1 MGGDPRFL
9 SWAGWLARLAASV
22 TVLAGALVLWGWNAD
37 DEYLKSFM
45 HISWVAT
52 HPLVAMQFILAGASL
67 LLLQAEPLS
76 RWRRYAGVVL
86 GAVVVLIAV
95 LKLIGY
101 QYNWERGVDT
111 YLFYFK
117 LGVSRMS
124 PNAAFSFL
132 LIGLALVLMDVQVR
146 GRAYLSQ
153 ICVIAA
159 TVIGLLSM
167 SSYFH
172 NVLLL
177 YGVSGFVPV
186 VPDTA
191 TEFLILCSGLLCA
204 RPHRE
209 PVATIISTTEGGS
222 VARRL
227 LPAAFVIPLLL
238 DWVRIQIES
247 LYGYE
252 FGFSLF
258 TLLNILA
265 FALLI
270 WWNAASLSRVDAE
283 RRRSEEQLQEQYR
296 LTAATAQSEHEALL
310 ALEESQEALR
320 DAKEQAEAANQA
332 KSAFL
337 ANMSHEIRTPMNG
350 IIGMTELLGRTQ
362 LESQQRNYLTLVQQS
377 AESLLSLLN
386 DILDFSRVEA
396 GRLALEEIEFGL
408 RDEVGNAV
416 QTLAMHAASKNIE
429 LVCHIPADVPDRL
442 VGDPRRLRQV
452 VINLV
457 GNAVKFT
464 EEGEVEVGITVEEAL
479 PDAVGLRLW
488 VRDTGVGI
496 APEKQAGIFDSFSQ
510 VDSSTSRRFGGS
522 GLGLAISQQLV
533 ELMGGRIWVES
544 EEGKGSIFYCTVR
557 LGLGTPETKRADLVS
572 LQGLKVLVV
581 DDHATNR
588 RILEE
593 ILKSWEMEAEL
604 VESGS
609 AAIAALEAAA
619 QTSAGSAESP
629 FDLVLMDLMM
639 PEMDGLETVAIIREN
654 AAFAQVPVLLLSS
667 ADRAG
672 FSARARSLGIARS
685 LIKPIKQSDLLEAI
699 GAALE
704 AAPTVEARR
713 GDAPADESVAVESW
727 GRTARRILLAE
738 DGAINQ
744 QVAVR
749 LLEERGHSVVVVDN
763 GRAAVEQV
771 AAQASASS
779 AEPPFDVVLM
789 DVQMPEMD
797 GLEATAA
804 IRRAEAQTGGHVPII
819 AMTAHAMKGD
829 RDRFLAAGMDGYV
842 AKPVRP
848 HELYAA
854 VEGGGPNDEDGL
866 PAPVGF
872 DGELSRTDVPF
883 EWDAALENVGGDEA
897 MLRELAEMFFAECP
911 KLMQQI
917 REHIAG
923 ADGPELRRAAHT
935 LKGSA
940 HVFGAEEA
948 AEAAHRLEEIGREE
962 AFADAEEALALL
974 EDGVARLLPA
984 LRERVAAD
992 A

>member
-9 SWAGWLARLAASV
+9 RWAGWLARLAAFT
-22 TVLAGALVLWGWNAD
+22 TVLAGVLVLWGWNAD

-76 RWRRYAGVVL
+76 RWRRYVGVVL
-86 GAVVVLIAV
+86 GATVVVIAV

-191 TEFLILCSGLLCA
+191 TEFLILCFGLLCA

-222 VARRL
+222 VARHL

-238 DWVRIQIES
+238 DWVRIQVES

-283 RRRSEEQLQEQYR
+283 RRHSEEQLQEQYR

-320 DAKEQAEAANQA
+320 DAKDQAEAANHA

-350 IIGMTELLGRTQ
+350 IIGMTELLGRTR
-362 LESQQRNYLTLVQQS
+362 LEAQQRNYLTLVQQS

-386 DILDFSRVEA
+386 DILDFSKVEA
-396 GRLALEEIEFGL
+396 GRLALEEIEFDL
-408 RDEVGNAV
+408 RDEVGTAV

-464 EEGEVEVGITVEEAL
+464 EEGEVEVGIAVEEAL
-479 PDAVGLRLW
+479 PDAVCLRLW
-488 VRDTGVGI
+488 VHDTGIGI
-496 APEKQAGIFDSFSQ
+496 APEKQAQIFESFSQ
-510 VDSSTSRRFGGS
+510 VDESTSRRFGGS

-544 EEGKGSIFYCTVR
+544 EEGKGSTFYCTVR
-557 LGLGTPETKRADLVS
+557 LGLGTPKTKRTDLVS
-572 LQGLKVLVV
+572 LRGLKVLVV

-593 ILKSWEMEAEL
+593 ILKSWEMEIEL
-604 VESGS
+604 VESGT
-609 AAIAALEAAA
+609 AAIAALEAATQA
-619 QTSAGSAESP
+619 SAGSAESP

-672 FSARARSLGIARS
+672 YSAWSRSLGIAHS
-685 LIKPIKQSDLLEAI
+685 LLKPVKQSDLLEAI
-699 GAALE
+699 SEAVAAV
-704 AAPTVEARR
+704 PSKEARR
-713 GDAPADESVAVESW
+713 GEAPGDESVAVESW

-749 LLEERGHSVVVVDN
+749 LLEERGHSVVVVSN

-771 AAQASASS
+771 AAQ
-779 AEPPFDVVLM
+779 PFDVVLM

-804 IRRAEAQTGGHVPII
+804 IRLAEAQTGGHIPIV

-854 VEGGGPNDEDGL
+854 VEGGGPNAEAGL

-872 DGELSRTDVPF
+872 DGELSRTYVPF
-883 EWDAALENVGGDEA
+883 EWDSALENVGGDEA

-940 HVFGAEEA
+940 HVFGGAAA

-962 AFADAEEALALL
+962 AFADAEEALTLL
-974 EDGVARLLPA
+974 EDEVARLLPA
-984 LRERVAAD
+984 LRTVIYEIE
-992 A
+992 

>member
-9 SWAGWLARLAASV
+9 RWTCWLARLAACA
-22 TVLAGALVLWGWNAD
+22 TVLSGALVLWGWNAD

-52 HPLVAMQFILAGASL
+52 HPLVAVEFILAGTAL

-76 RWRRYAGVVL
+76 RWRRDAGMVL
-86 GAVVVLIAV
+86 GAIVVLIAV
-95 LKLIGY
+95 LKLVGY

-132 LIGLALVLMDVQVR
+132 LIGLALVLMDVRVR
-146 GRAYLSQ
+146 GHAYLPQ
-153 ICVIAA
+153 LCILAA
-159 TVIGLLSM
+159 TVVGLLSM

-177 YGVSGFVPV
+177 YGVAGFVPV

-204 RPHRE
+204 RPRRE
-209 PVATIISTTEGGS
+209 PIATIISTTEGGS

-227 LPAAFVIPLLL
+227 LPAAFAIPLVF
-238 DWVRIQIES
+238 DWIRTQGEGV
-247 LYGYE
+247 YGYE
-252 FGFSLF
+252 FGLSLF

-296 LTAATAQSEHEALL
+296 LTAATAHSEHEALL

-362 LESQQRNYLTLVQQS
+362 LESQQRSYLTLMQRS
-377 AESLLSLLN
+377 AEALLALLN

-396 GRLALEEIEFGL
+396 GRLVLERIGFGL

-416 QTLAMHAASKNIE
+416 QTLAMSAASKNIE
-429 LVCHIPADVPDRL
+429 LTCHIPAAVPDRL

-464 EEGEVEVGITVEEAL
+464 EEGEVEVGMAVEEAW
-479 PDAVGLRLW
+479 PDAVCLRLW
-488 VRDTGVGI
+488 VRDTGIGI
-496 APEKQAGIFDSFSQ
+496 APEKQARIFDSFSQ

-544 EEGKGSIFYCTVR
+544 EEGQGSTFYCTVR
-557 LGLGTPETKRADLVS
+557 LGLGTPETERADQVALE
-572 LQGLKVLVV
+572 GLRVLVA

-593 ILKSWEMEAEL
+593 ILKSWAMEVEL

-609 AAIAALEAAA
+609 VAISALE
-619 QTSAGSAESP
+619 SAERP

-639 PEMDGLETVAIIREN
+639 PGMDGLETVARIREN
-654 AAFAQVPVLLLSS
+654 PAFAQVPVLLLSS
-667 ADRAG
+667 ADRAEY
-672 FSARARSLGIARS
+672 SARASSLGIARS
-685 LIKPIKQSDLLEAI
+685 LIKPVKQSDLLEAI

-704 AAPTVEARR
+704 AAPPRAPRR
-713 GDAPADESVAVESW
+713 DEVPEDEPVAVASLH
-727 GRTARRILLAE
+727 ILLAE
-738 DGAINQ
+738 DGVINQ

-749 LLEERGHSVVVVDN
+749 LLEERGHSVEVVNN

-771 AAQASASS
+771 AA
-779 AEPPFDVVLM
+779 EPFDVVLM
-789 DVQMPEMD
+789 DVQMPDMD

-804 IRRAEAQTGGHVPII
+804 IRRAETLTGGHIPIV
-819 AMTAHAMKGD
+819 AMTAHAMQGD

-854 VEGGGPNDEDGL
+854 VEEFGPHAEAGL
-866 PAPVGF
+866 LA
-872 DGELSRTDVPF
+872 LADVPF
-883 EWDAALENVGGDEA
+883 EWDAALESVGGDEA

-917 REHIAG
+917 REHIAS

-948 AEAAHRLEEIGREE
+948 AEAAHRLEEIGRES
-962 AFADAEEALALL
+962 AFADAAEALALL
-974 EDGVARLLPA
+974 EDEVARLLPA
-984 LRERVAAD
+984 LRARIATGA
-992 A
+992 

>member
-1 MGGDPRFL
+1 
-9 SWAGWLARLAASV
+9 
-22 TVLAGALVLWGWNAD
+22 
-37 DEYLKSFM
+37 
-45 HISWVAT
+45 
-52 HPLVAMQFILAGASL
+52 
-67 LLLQAEPLS
+67 
-76 RWRRYAGVVL
+76 
-86 GAVVVLIAV
+86 
-95 LKLIGY
+95 
-101 QYNWERGVDT
+101 
-111 YLFYFK
+111 
-117 LGVSRMS
+117 MS

-132 LIGLALVLMDVQVR
+132 LIGLALVLMDVRMR

-153 ICVIAA
+153 TCVFAA

-191 TEFLILCSGLLCA
+191 TEFLILCFGLLCA
-204 RPHRE
+204 RPQRE

-227 LPAAFVIPLLL
+227 LPAAFVIPLVL
-238 DWVRIQIES
+238 DWVRMQVES

-270 WWNAASLSRVDAE
+270 WWNASSLSRVDAK

-320 DAKEQAEAANQA
+320 AAKEQAEAANHA

-386 DILDFSRVEA
+386 DILDFSKVEA

-408 RDEVGNAV
+408 RDEVGTAV

-464 EEGEVEVGITVEEAL
+464 EEGEVEVGIAVEEAL
-479 PDAVGLRLW
+479 PDAVRLRLW
-488 VRDTGVGI
+488 VRDTGIGI
-496 APEKQAGIFDSFSQ
+496 APEKQARIFDSFSQ

-533 ELMGGRIWVES
+533 ELMRGRIWVES
-544 EEGKGSIFYCTVR
+544 EEGKGSTFHCTVR
-557 LGLGTPETKRADLVS
+557 FGLGMPRTKSTDLVS
-572 LQGLKVLVV
+572 LRGLKVLVV

-593 ILKSWEMEAEL
+593 VLKSWEMEAEL

-609 AAIAALEAAA
+609 AAIAALEAST
-619 QTSAGSAESP
+619 QP
-629 FDLVLMDLMM
+629 FDIVLMDLMM

-667 ADRAG
+667 ADRTG
-672 FSARARSLGIARS
+672 YSARSRSLGIARS

-699 GAALE
+699 GAALKATPSVE
-704 AAPTVEARR
+704 THALGDEPVAAKGRR
-713 GDAPADESVAVESW
+713 V
-727 GRTARRILLAE
+727 LLAE

-749 LLEERGHSVVVVDN
+749 LLEERGHSVVVVNN
-763 GRAAVEQV
+763 GRAAVKQV
-771 AAQASASS
+771 AAQ
-779 AEPPFDVVLM
+779 PFDVVLM

-804 IRRAEAQTGGHVPII
+804 IRRAESQTGGHVPIV

-854 VEGGGPNDEDGL
+854 VEGGGSTAEAGL
-866 PAPVGF
+866 LASA
-872 DGELSRTDVPF
+872 DLPF
-883 EWDAALENVGGDEA
+883 AWDAALESVGGNET
-897 MLRELAEMFFAECP
+897 MLRDLAEMFFAECP

-917 REHIAG
+917 REHIIG

-940 HVFGAEEA
+940 HVFGAAEA

-962 AFADAEEALALL
+962 AFANAEEALALL
-974 EDGVARLLPA
+974 EDEVARLLPA
-984 LRERVAAD
+984 LRERVAAS

>member
-22 TVLAGALVLWGWNAD
+22 TVLAGALVLWGWHTN

-45 HISWVAT
+45 HVSQVAT
-52 HPLVAMQFILAGASL
+52 HPLVAMQFILAGAAL

-76 RWRRYAGVVL
+76 RWRRYVGVVL
-86 GAVVVLIAV
+86 GAIVVVIAV

-132 LIGLALVLMDVQVR
+132 LIGLALVLMDVRMR
-146 GRAYLSQ
+146 GYAYLSQ
-153 ICVIAA
+153 ICVLAA

-209 PVATIISTTEGGS
+209 PVATVISTTEGGS

-238 DWVRIQIES
+238 DWVRIQVES

-350 IIGMTELLGRTQ
+350 IIGMTELLARTR
-362 LESQQRNYLTLVQQS
+362 LEAQQRSYLTLVQQS

-464 EEGEVEVGITVEEAL
+464 EEGEVEVGITVGETL

-544 EEGKGSIFYCTVR
+544 EEGKGSTFYCTIR

-572 LQGLKVLVV
+572 LRGLKVLVV

-593 ILKSWEMEAEL
+593 VLKSWEMEVEL

-629 FDLVLMDLMM
+629 FDIVLMDLMM

-672 FSARARSLGIARS
+672 YSARSRSLGIAHS
-685 LIKPIKQSDLLEAI
+685 LLKPVKQSDLLEAI
-699 GAALE
+699 SAAV
-704 AAPTVEARR
+704 AAVPPKETRR
-713 GDAPADESVAVESW
+713 GEAPGDELVAVE
-727 GRTARRILLAE
+727 GRRILLAE

-749 LLEERGHSVVVVDN
+749 LLEERGHSVVVVNN

-804 IRRAEAQTGGHVPII
+804 IRRAETQTGGHVPII

-848 HELYAA
+848 HELYSA
-854 VEGGGPNDEDGL
+854 VEGGSPDAEAGL
-866 PAPVGF
+866 LAPA
-872 DGELSRTDVPF
+872 DLPF
-883 EWDAALENVGGDEA
+883 EWDAALESVGGDEA
-897 MLRELAEMFFAECP
+897 MLRDLAEMFFAECP

-917 REHIAG
+917 REHIASE
-923 ADGPELRRAAHT
+923 DGPELRRAAHT

-940 HVFGAEEA
+940 HVFGAAAA

-962 AFADAEEALALL
+962 AFVDAEEALELL
-974 EDGVARLLPA
+974 EDEVARLLPA
-984 LRERVAAD
+984 LRTKIHGIE
-992 A
+992 

>member
-9 SWAGWLARLAASV
+9 RWTCWLAHLAASA
-22 TVLAGALVLWGWNAD
+22 TVLSGALVLWGWNAD

-52 HPLVAMQFILAGASL
+52 HPLVAVEFILAGSAL

-76 RWRRYAGVVL
+76 RWRRDAGAVL
-86 GAVVVLIAV
+86 GAIVVLIAV

-132 LIGLALVLMDVQVR
+132 LIGLALVLMDVRVR
-146 GRAYLSQ
+146 GHAYLPQ
-153 ICVIAA
+153 LCILAA
-159 TVIGLLSM
+159 TVVGLLSM

-177 YGVSGFVPV
+177 YGVAGFVPV

-209 PVATIISTTEGGS
+209 PIATIISTTEGGS

-227 LPAAFVIPLLL
+227 LPAAFAIPLVF
-238 DWVRIQIES
+238 DWIRTQGVGV
-247 LYGYE
+247 YGYE
-252 FGFSLF
+252 FGLSLF

-296 LTAATAQSEHEALL
+296 LTAATAHSEHEALL

-362 LESQQRNYLTLVQQS
+362 LESQQRNYLTLMQRS
-377 AESLLSLLN
+377 AEALLALLN

-396 GRLALEEIEFGL
+396 GRLMLERIGFGL

-416 QTLAMHAASKNIE
+416 QTLAMSAASKNIE
-429 LVCHIPADVPDRL
+429 LTCHIPAEVPDRL

-464 EEGEVEVGITVEEAL
+464 EEGEVEVGMAVAEAG
-479 PDAVGLRLW
+479 PDAVCLRLW
-488 VRDTGVGI
+488 VRDTGIGI
-496 APEKQAGIFDSFSQ
+496 APEKQARIFDSFSQ

-544 EEGKGSIFYCTVR
+544 KEGQGSTFYCTVR
-557 LGLGTPETKRADLVS
+557 LGLGAPETERTDQVS
-572 LQGLKVLVV
+572 LEGLRVLVA

-593 ILKSWEMEAEL
+593 ILKSWAMEVEL
-604 VESGS
+604 VESGP
-609 AAIAALEAAA
+609 AAISALEAAE
-619 QTSAGSAESP
+619 QP

-639 PEMDGLETVAIIREN
+639 PGMDGLETVARMRAN

-667 ADRAG
+667 ADRAEY
-672 FSARARSLGIARS
+672 SARASSLGIARS
-685 LIKPIKQSDLLEAI
+685 LIKPVKQSDLLEAI

-704 AAPTVEARR
+704 AAPPH
-713 GDAPADESVAVESW
+713 APKRDEVPRDEPVAVASL
-727 GRTARRILLAE
+727 RILLAE
-738 DGAINQ
+738 DGVINQ

-749 LLEERGHSVVVVDN
+749 LLEERGHSVEVVNN

-771 AAQASASS
+771 AAAS
-779 AEPPFDVVLM
+779 FDVVLM
-789 DVQMPEMD
+789 DVQMPDMD
-797 GLEATAA
+797 GLEATTA
-804 IRRAEAQTGGHVPII
+804 IRRAETLTGGHIPIV
-819 AMTAHAMKGD
+819 AMTAHAMQGD

-854 VEGGGPNDEDGL
+854 VEGCAL
-866 PAPVGF
+866 A
-872 DGELSRTDVPF
+872 DVSF
-883 EWDAALENVGGDEA
+883 AWDAALESVGGDEA

-917 REHIAG
+917 REHIAS

-935 LKGSA
+935 LKGAA
-940 HVFGAEEA
+940 HVFGAEAA
-948 AEAAHRLEEIGREE
+948 AEAAHRLEEIGREA
-962 AFADAEEALALL
+962 AFADAAEALALL
-974 EDGVARLLPA
+974 EDEVARLLPA
-984 LRERVAAD
+984 LRARIATGA
-992 A
+992 

>member
-9 SWAGWLARLAASV
+9 RWTYWLARLAAST

-52 HPLVAMQFILAGASL
+52 HPLVAMQFILAGAAL

-86 GAVVVLIAV
+86 GATVVVIAV

-132 LIGLALVLMDVQVR
+132 LIGLALVLIDVRVR
-146 GRAYLSQ
+146 GRAYLPQ
-153 ICVIAA
+153 TCVLAA

-191 TEFLILCSGLLCA
+191 TEFLILCAGLLCA
-204 RPHRE
+204 RPQRE
-209 PVATIISTTEGGS
+209 PIATIISTTEGGS

-227 LPAAFVIPLLL
+227 LPAAFAIPLAL
-238 DWVRIQIES
+238 DWVRIQGES

-252 FGFSLF
+252 FGLSLF

-283 RRRSEEQLQEQYR
+283 RRRSEEQLQEQYH

-320 DAKEQAEAANQA
+320 DAKEQAEAANHA

-350 IIGMTELLGRTQ
+350 IIGMTELLGRTR
-362 LESQQRNYLTLVQQS
+362 LEAQQRNYLTLVQQS

-386 DILDFSRVEA
+386 DILDFSKVEA
-396 GRLALEEIEFGL
+396 GRLALEDIEFDL
-408 RDEVGNAV
+408 RDEVGTAV
-416 QTLAMHAASKNIE
+416 QTLAMHVASKNIE
-429 LVCHIPADVPDRL
+429 LVCDIPADVPDRL
-442 VGDPRRLRQV
+442 IGDPRRLRQV

-464 EEGEVEVGITVEEAL
+464 EEGEVEVGVAVKEDL
-479 PDAVGLRLW
+479 SDAVRLRLW
-488 VRDTGVGI
+488 VRDTGIGI
-496 APEKQAGIFDSFSQ
+496 APEKQARIFDSFSQ

-544 EEGKGSIFYCTVR
+544 EEGKGSTFHCTVR
-557 LGLGTPETKRADLVS
+557 FGLGTPKTKRTDLVS
-572 LQGLKVLVV
+572 LRGLKVLVV

-609 AAIAALEAAA
+609 AAIAALEAATQA
-619 QTSAGSAESP
+619 SASSDESP
-629 FDLVLMDLMM
+629 FDIVLMDLMM

-654 AAFAQVPVLLLSS
+654 EAFAEVPVLLLSS

-672 FSARARSLGIARS
+672 YSARSRSLGIARS

-704 AAPTVEARR
+704 AAPPVETRR
-713 GDAPADESVAVESW
+713 SEAPEDESVAVES
-727 GRTARRILLAE
+727 RRVLLAE

-749 LLEERGHSVVVVDN
+749 LLEERGHSVVVVNN

-804 IRRAEAQTGGHVPII
+804 IRRAEAQTGGHVPIV

-854 VEGGGPNDEDGL
+854 VEGGGSNAEAGL
-866 PAPVGF
+866 PAPA
-872 DGELSRTDVPF
+872 DVPF
-883 EWDAALENVGGDEA
+883 EWDIALENVGGDEA
-897 MLRELAEMFFAECP
+897 MLLDLAEMFFAECP

-917 REHIAG
+917 REHIAD

-940 HVFGAEEA
+940 HVFGAEAA

-962 AFADAEEALALL
+962 AFVDAEEALALL
-974 EDGVARLLPA
+974 EDEVARLLPA
-984 LRERVAAD
+984 LRTVIYRIE
-992 A
+992 

>member
-9 SWAGWLARLAASV
+9 RWTGWLARLAAST
-22 TVLAGALVLWGWNAD
+22 TVLTGVLVLWGWNAD

-45 HISWVAT
+45 HISRVAT
-52 HPLVAMQFILAGASL
+52 HPLVAMQFILAGAAL

-76 RWRRYAGVVL
+76 RWRRYVGVVL
-86 GAVVVLIAV
+86 GATVVVIAV
-95 LKLIGY
+95 FKLIGY

-117 LGVSRMS
+117 LGGYRMS

-132 LIGLALVLMDVQVR
+132 LIGLALVLMDVRVR
-146 GRAYLSQ
+146 GRAYLPQ
-153 ICVIAA
+153 TCVLAA
-159 TVIGLLSM
+159 TAIGLLSM

-177 YGVSGFVPV
+177 YGIAGYVPV

-204 RPHRE
+204 RPRRE
-209 PVATIISTTEGGS
+209 PIATIISTTEGGS

-227 LPAAFVIPLLL
+227 LPAAFAIPLAL
-238 DWVRIQIES
+238 DWVRMQGES

-252 FGFSLF
+252 FGLSLF

-296 LTAATAQSEHEALL
+296 LTAETAQSEHEALL

-350 IIGMTELLGRTQ
+350 IIGMTELLARTR
-362 LESQQRNYLTLVQQS
+362 LEAQQRSYLTLVQQS
-377 AESLLSLLN
+377 AESLLALLN
-386 DILDFSRVEA
+386 DILDFSKVEA
-396 GRLALEEIEFGL
+396 GRLALEDIEFGL

-429 LVCHIPADVPDRL
+429 LVCHIPTDVPDRL

-464 EEGEVEVGITVEEAL
+464 EEGEVEVDIAVEEAL
-479 PDAVGLRLW
+479 PDAVRLRLW
-488 VRDTGVGI
+488 VRDTGIGI
-496 APEKQAGIFDSFSQ
+496 APEKQARIFDSFSQ

-544 EEGKGSIFYCTVR
+544 EEGKGSTFYWTVR
-557 LGLGTPETKRADLVS
+557 LGLGTPETKRTDLIS

-593 ILKSWEMEAEL
+593 ILKSWSMEAEL

-609 AAIAALEAAA
+609 AAIAALEATP
-619 QTSAGSAESP
+619 QP

-639 PEMDGLETVAIIREN
+639 PGMDGLETVARIREN
-654 AAFAQVPVLLLSS
+654 AAFVQLPVLLLSS
-667 ADRAG
+667 ADRAEYG
-672 FSARARSLGIARS
+672 ARSSSLGIARS
-685 LIKPIKQSDLLEAI
+685 LIKPVKQSDLLEAI
-699 GAALE
+699 GEALE
-704 AAPTVEARR
+704 AAPPVETRSGEASM
-713 GDAPADESVAVESW
+713 DEPVAVERRPQYW

-738 DGAINQ
+738 DGVINQ

-749 LLEERGHSVVVVDN
+749 LLEERGHSVEVVNN
-763 GRAAVEQV
+763 GRAAVERV
-771 AAQASASS
+771 AEQ
-779 AEPPFDVVLM
+779 PFDVVLM
-789 DVQMPEMD
+789 DVQMPDMD
-797 GLEATAA
+797 GIEATAA
-804 IRRAEAQTGGHVPII
+804 IRQAEAQTGGHVPII

-829 RDRFLAAGMDGYV
+829 RERFLAAGMDGYV

-866 PAPVGF
+866 LSPA
-872 DGELSRTDVPF
+872 DLPF
-883 EWDAALENVGGDEA
+883 EWGAALERVGGDED

-923 ADGPELRRAAHT
+923 ANGPELRRAAHT

-940 HVFGAEEA
+940 HVFGAEVA

-974 EDGVARLLPA
+974 EDEVARLLPA
-984 LRERVAAD
+984 LRERVATSA
-992 A
+992 

>member
-9 SWAGWLARLAASV
+9 RWTGWLARLAAFT
-22 TVLAGALVLWGWNAD
+22 TVLAGVLVLWGWSAD

-45 HISWVAT
+45 HSSWVAT
-52 HPLVAMQFILAGASL
+52 HPLVAMQFILAGAAL
-67 LLLQAEPLS
+67 LLLQTEPLS

-86 GAVVVLIAV
+86 GATVALTAV

-117 LGVSRMS
+117 LGGYRMS

-132 LIGLALVLMDVQVR
+132 LIGLALVLMDVRVR
-146 GRAYLSQ
+146 GRAYLPQ
-153 ICVIAA
+153 TCVLAA
-159 TVIGLLSM
+159 TAIGLLSM

-177 YGVSGFVPV
+177 YGIAGYVPV

-191 TEFLILCSGLLCA
+191 TEFLILCAGLLCA

-227 LPAAFVIPLLL
+227 LPAAFAIPIVL
-238 DWVRIQIES
+238 DLIRTQGEA

-252 FGFSLF
+252 FGLSLF
-258 TLLNILA
+258 TLLNISA

-296 LTAATAQSEHEALL
+296 VTAATAHSEHEALL

-320 DAKEQAEAANQA
+320 DAKEQAEAANHA

-350 IIGMTELLGRTQ
+350 IIGMTELLGRTR

-386 DILDFSRVEA
+386 DILDFSKVEA

-442 VGDPRRLRQV
+442 IGDPRRLRQV

-464 EEGEVEVGITVEEAL
+464 EEGEVEVGIAVEEAL
-479 PDAVGLRLW
+479 PDAVSLRLW
-488 VRDTGVGI
+488 VRDTGIGI
-496 APEKQAGIFDSFSQ
+496 APEKQARIFDSFSQ

-544 EEGKGSIFYCTVR
+544 EESKGSTFHFTLR
-557 LGLGTPETKRADLVS
+557 LGLGTPETKRTELVS
-572 LQGLKVLVV
+572 LRGLKVLVA

-593 ILKSWEMEAEL
+593 ILKSWAMEVEL
-604 VESGS
+604 VESGA
-609 AAIAALEAAA
+609 AAIAALEAA
-619 QTSAGSAESP
+619 SP
-629 FDLVLMDLMM
+629 FDIVLMDLMM
-639 PEMDGLETVAIIREN
+639 PEMDGLETVARIRAN
-654 AAFAQVPVLLLSS
+654 AAFAHVPVLLLSS
-667 ADRAG
+667 ADRAEY
-672 FSARARSLGIARS
+672 SARSSALGIAHN
-685 LIKPIKQSDLLEAI
+685 LLKPVKQSDLLEAI

-704 AAPTVEARR
+704 AAPPVETPGPSRR
-713 GDAPADESVAVESW
+713 DEALGDEPVAVES
-727 GRTARRILLAE
+727 RRVLLAE
-738 DGAINQ
+738 DGVINQ

-749 LLEERGHSVVVVDN
+749 LLEERGHSVEVVNN

-771 AAQASASS
+771 AEQS
-779 AEPPFDVVLM
+779 FDVVLM

-804 IRRAEAQTGGHVPII
+804 IRQAETPTGGHIPII

-854 VEGGGPNDEDGL
+854 VEGCGPNAEAGL
-866 PAPVGF
+866 LA
-872 DGELSRTDVPF
+872 SADVPF
-883 EWDAALENVGGDEA
+883 AWDAALERVGGDEA
-897 MLRELAEMFFAECP
+897 MLRDLAEMFFAECP

-917 REHIAG
+917 REHLAG

-940 HVFGAEEA
+940 HVFGAEATA
-948 AEAAHRLEEIGREE
+948 AAAHRLEEIGREE
-962 AFADAEEALALL
+962 AFADAGEALALL
-974 EDGVARLLPA
+974 EDEVARLLPA
-984 LRERVAAD
+984 LREQVAAS

>member
-9 SWAGWLARLAASV
+9 RRTGWLARLAASTSV
-22 TVLAGALVLWGWNAD
+22 ISGALVLWGWNAD

-52 HPLVAMQFILAGASL
+52 HPLVAMLFILAGAAL

-86 GAVVVLIAV
+86 GATVVLIAV
-95 LKLIGY
+95 FKLIGY

-117 LGVSRMS
+117 LGGYRMS

-132 LIGLALVLMDVQVR
+132 LIGLALVLMDVRVG
-146 GRAYLSQ
+146 GRAYLPQ
-153 ICVIAA
+153 ICVLAA
-159 TVIGLLSM
+159 TAIGLLSM

-172 NVLLL
+172 NVLML
-177 YGVSGFVPV
+177 YGIAGYVPV

-191 TEFLILCSGLLCA
+191 TEFLILCAGMLCA

-209 PVATIISTTEGGS
+209 PITTIISTTEGGS

-227 LPAAFVIPLLL
+227 LPAAFAIPLVL
-238 DWVRIQIES
+238 DWVRMQGEG
-247 LYGYE
+247 LYGHE
-252 FGFSLF
+252 FGLSLF

-320 DAKEQAEAANQA
+320 DAKEQAEAANHA
-332 KSAFL
+332 KSVFL

-350 IIGMTELLGRTQ
+350 IIGMTELLGRTR

-377 AESLLSLLN
+377 AEALLSLLN
-386 DILDFSRVEA
+386 DILDFSKVEA
-396 GRLALEEIEFGL
+396 GRLALEDIEFDL

-457 GNAVKFT
+457 GNAIKFT
-464 EEGEVEVGITVEEAL
+464 EEGEVEVGIAVEEAL

-488 VRDTGVGI
+488 VRDTGIGI
-496 APEKQAGIFDSFSQ
+496 APEKQARIFDSFSQ

-544 EEGKGSIFYCTVR
+544 EEGKGSAFYCTVR
-557 LGLGTPETKRADLVS
+557 LGLGTPETKRTDLIS
-572 LQGLKVLVV
+572 LRGLKVLVV

-593 ILKSWEMEAEL
+593 ILKSWAMEAEL

-609 AAIAALEAAA
+609 AAIAALEAAP
-619 QTSAGSAESP
+619 QP

-639 PEMDGLETVAIIREN
+639 PGMDGLETVARIREN
-654 AAFAQVPVLLLSS
+654 AAFVQVPVLLLSS
-667 ADRAG
+667 ADRAEE
-672 FSARARSLGIARS
+672 SARARSLGIARS
-685 LIKPIKQSDLLEAI
+685 LIKPVKQSDLLEAI
-699 GAALE
+699 GEALE
-704 AAPTVEARR
+704 AAPPVDTYGLASRR
-713 GDAPADESVAVESW
+713 GEAPGDEPVAVES
-727 GRTARRILLAE
+727 RRILLAE
-738 DGAINQ
+738 DGVINQ

-749 LLEERGHSVVVVDN
+749 LLEERGHSVVVVNN
-763 GRAAVEQV
+763 GRAAVERV
-771 AAQASASS
+771 AEQ
-779 AEPPFDVVLM
+779 PFDVVLM
-789 DVQMPEMD
+789 DVQMPDMD
-797 GLEATAA
+797 GIEATAA
-804 IRRAEAQTGGHVPII
+804 IRQAETPTGGHIPIV

-854 VEGGGPNDEDGL
+854 VEGLHRALRREFA
-866 PAPVGF
+866 PA
-872 DGELSRTDVPF
+872 DVFF
-883 EWDAALENVGGDEA
+883 EWDAALERVGGDEA
-897 MLRELAEMFFAECP
+897 MLRDLAEMFFAECP

-935 LKGSA
+935 LRGSA
-940 HVFGAEEA
+940 QVFGAEA
-948 AEAAHRLEEIGREE
+948 TAEAAHRLEEIGREE
-962 AFADAEEALALL
+962 AFADAGEALALL
-974 EDGVARLLPA
+974 EDEVARLLPA
-984 LRERVAAD
+984 LRERVD
-992 A
+992 RDL

>member
-9 SWAGWLARLAASV
+9 RWTYWLARLAASA

-45 HISWVAT
+45 HVSQVAT
-52 HPLVAMQFILAGASL
+52 HPLVAMQFILAGAAL
-67 LLLQAEPLS
+67 LLLQTEPLS
-76 RWRRYAGVVL
+76 RWRRCAGVVL
-86 GAVVVLIAV
+86 GTTVVVIAV

-117 LGVSRMS
+117 LGGYRMS

-146 GRAYLSQ
+146 GRAYLPQ
-153 ICVIAA
+153 VCVLAA
-159 TVIGLLSM
+159 TAIGLLSM

-177 YGVSGFVPV
+177 QGIAGYVPV

-191 TEFLILCSGLLCA
+191 TEFLILCAGLLCA

-209 PVATIISTTEGGS
+209 PITTIISTTEGGS
-222 VARRL
+222 VARRF
-227 LPAAFVIPLLL
+227 LPAAFAIPLVL
-238 DWVRIQIES
+238 DWVRMQGEA

-252 FGFSLF
+252 FGLSLF
-258 TLLNILA
+258 TLLNISA
-265 FALLI
+265 FAVLI
-270 WWNAASLSRVDAE
+270 WWYAASLSRVDAE

-296 LTAATAQSEHEALL
+296 LTAATAHSEHEALL

-320 DAKEQAEAANQA
+320 DAKEQAEAANHA

-350 IIGMTELLGRTQ
+350 IIGMTELLGRTR

-386 DILDFSRVEA
+386 DILDFSKVEA
-396 GRLALEEIEFGL
+396 GRLALEDIEFDL
-408 RDEVGNAV
+408 RDEVGTAV

-429 LVCHIPADVPDRL
+429 LVYHIPADVPDRL

-464 EEGEVEVGITVEEAL
+464 EEGEVEVGVAVEEEL
-479 PDAVGLRLW
+479 PDAVCLRLW
-488 VRDTGVGI
+488 VRDTGIGI
-496 APEKQAGIFDSFSQ
+496 APEKQARIFDSFSQ

-544 EEGKGSIFYCTVR
+544 EEGKGSTFHCTIR
-557 LGLGTPETKRADLVS
+557 LGLGTPETKRTDLVS
-572 LQGLKVLVV
+572 LRGIKVLVV

-593 ILKSWEMEAEL
+593 VLKSWEMEVEL

-609 AAIAALEAAA
+609 AAIAALEAATQA
-619 QTSAGSAESP
+619 SASSAESP
-629 FDLVLMDLMM
+629 FDIVLMDLMM
-639 PEMDGLETVAIIREN
+639 PGMDGLETVAIIREN
-654 AAFAQVPVLLLSS
+654 AAFAPVPVLLLSS
-667 ADRAG
+667 ADRAEY
-672 FSARARSLGIARS
+672 SARSSSLGIAHN
-685 LIKPIKQSDLLEAI
+685 LLKPVKQSDLLEAI
-699 GAALE
+699 GAAI
-704 AAPTVEARR
+704 AVAPSVETSRR
-713 GDAPADESVAVESW
+713 DEVPMDEPMAVD
-727 GRTARRILLAE
+727 RCRVLLAE

-797 GLEATAA
+797 GIEATEA
-804 IRRAEAQTGGHVPII
+804 IRRAEAQTGGHIPIV

-854 VEGGGPNDEDGL
+854 VEGGGPNADDEL
-866 PAPVGF
+866 PAPVDEPF
-872 DGELSRTDVPF
+872 D
-883 EWDAALENVGGDEA
+883 WDAALENVGGDEA

-911 KLMQQI
+911 KLMEQI
-917 REHIAG
+917 REHIAS
-923 ADGPELRRAAHT
+923 ADGPQLRRAAHT

-940 HVFGAEEA
+940 HVFGAKA
-948 AEAAHRLEEIGREE
+948 AAGAAHRLEEIGREE
-962 AFADAEEALALL
+962 AFADAEEVFVLL
-974 EDGVARLLPA
+974 EDEVTRLLPV
-984 LRERVAAD
+984 LRERVAAS

>member
-9 SWAGWLARLAASV
+9 RWTGWLARLAASAS
-22 TVLAGALVLWGWNAD
+22 VLSGALVLWGWNAD

-52 HPLVAMQFILAGASL
+52 HPLVAMQFILAGAAL
-67 LLLQAEPLS
+67 LLLRAEPLS
-76 RWRRYAGVVL
+76 RWRRYAGLVL
-86 GAVVVLIAV
+86 GATVVVIAV
-95 LKLIGY
+95 LKLVGY

-111 YLFYFK
+111 YLFYYK
-117 LGVSRMS
+117 LGGYRMS

-132 LIGLALVLMDVQVR
+132 LIGLALVLMDVRVR
-146 GRAYLSQ
+146 GRAYLPQ
-153 ICVIAA
+153 TCVLAA
-159 TVIGLLSM
+159 TAIGLLSM

-177 YGVSGFVPV
+177 YGIAGYVPV

-191 TEFLILCSGLLCA
+191 TEFLILCAGLLCA

-209 PVATIISTTEGGS
+209 PTTTIISTTEGGS

-238 DWVRIQIES
+238 DWARIQVES

-296 LTAATAQSEHEALL
+296 LTAATAHSEHEALL

-320 DAKEQAEAANQA
+320 DAKEQAEAANHA

-350 IIGMTELLGRTQ
+350 IIGMTELLGRTR

-386 DILDFSRVEA
+386 DILDFSKVEA

-442 VGDPRRLRQV
+442 IGDPRRLRQV

-464 EEGEVEVGITVEEAL
+464 EEGEVEVGIAVEEAL
-479 PDAVGLRLW
+479 PDAAYLRLW
-488 VRDTGVGI
+488 VRDTGIGI
-496 APEKQAGIFDSFSQ
+496 APEKQARIFDSFSQ

-533 ELMGGRIWVES
+533 ELMRGRIWVES
-544 EEGKGSIFYCTVR
+544 EEGKGSTFHFTVR
-557 LGLGTPETKRADLVS
+557 LGLGTPETKRTELVS
-572 LQGLKVLVV
+572 LRGLKVLVV

-604 VESGS
+604 VESG
-609 AAIAALEAAA
+609 AAGIAALEAAA
-619 QTSAGSAESP
+619 QA
-629 FDLVLMDLMM
+629 FDIVLMDLMM
-639 PEMDGLETVAIIREN
+639 PEMDGLETVARIRAN
-654 AAFAQVPVLLLSS
+654 AAFAYVPVLLLSS
-667 ADRAG
+667 ADRAEY
-672 FSARARSLGIARS
+672 SARSSALGIAHN
-685 LIKPIKQSDLLEAI
+685 LLKPVKQSDLLEAI

-704 AAPTVEARR
+704 AAPSVETHAL
-713 GDAPADESVAVESW
+713 GDESVVVES
-727 GRTARRILLAE
+727 RRVLLAE
-738 DGAINQ
+738 DGVINQ

-749 LLEERGHSVVVVDN
+749 LLEERGHSVEVVNN

-771 AAQASASS
+771 AEQS
-779 AEPPFDVVLM
+779 FDVVLM

-804 IRRAEAQTGGHVPII
+804 IRRAETPTGGHVPII

-854 VEGGGPNDEDGL
+854 VEGCGPNAEAKL
-866 PAPVGF
+866 LAPA
-872 DGELSRTDVPF
+872 DLPF
-883 EWDAALENVGGDEA
+883 EWDAALESVGGDEA
-897 MLRELAEMFFAECP
+897 MLRELAEMFFVECP

-940 HVFGAEEA
+940 HVFGAEA
-948 AEAAHRLEEIGREE
+948 TAEAAHRLEEIGREG
-962 AFADAEEALALL
+962 AFADAREALALL
-974 EDGVARLLPA
+974 EDEVGRLLPT
-984 LRERVAAD
+984 LREQVAAS

>member
-9 SWAGWLARLAASV
+9 RWTGWLARLAAST

-52 HPLVAMQFILAGASL
+52 HPLVAMQFILAGAAL

-76 RWRRYAGVVL
+76 RWRRYAGAVL
-86 GAVVVLIAV
+86 GATVVVIAV
-95 LKLIGY
+95 LKLVGY

-132 LIGLALVLMDVQVR
+132 LIGLALVLMDVRMR
-146 GRAYLSQ
+146 GHAYLSQ
-153 ICVIAA
+153 ICVLAA

-191 TEFLILCSGLLCA
+191 TEFLILCFGLLCA
-204 RPHRE
+204 RPQRE
-209 PVATIISTTEGGS
+209 PIATIISTTEGGS

-227 LPAAFVIPLLL
+227 LPAAFVIPLVL
-238 DWVRIQIES
+238 DWVRMQVES

-270 WWNAASLSRVDAE
+270 WWNAASLSRVDAK

-320 DAKEQAEAANQA
+320 DAKEQAEAANHA

-416 QTLAMHAASKNIE
+416 QTLAMHVASKNIE
-429 LVCHIPADVPDRL
+429 LLCHIPAEVPDCL

-464 EEGEVEVGITVEEAL
+464 EEGEVEVGIAVEEAL

-488 VRDTGVGI
+488 VRDTGIGI
-496 APEKQAGIFDSFSQ
+496 APEKQARIFDSFSQ

-544 EEGKGSIFYCTVR
+544 EEGKGSTFHCAVR
-557 LGLGTPETKRADLVS
+557 FGLGTPKTKRTDLVS
-572 LQGLKVLVV
+572 LRGLKVLVV

-593 ILKSWEMEAEL
+593 ILKSWEMEVEL
-604 VESGS
+604 VASGS

-619 QTSAGSAESP
+619 QP
-629 FDLVLMDLMM
+629 FDMVLMDLMM

-654 AAFAQVPVLLLSS
+654 EAFAQVPVLLLSS

-672 FSARARSLGIARS
+672 YSAQSRSLGIARS
-685 LIKPIKQSDLLEAI
+685 LIKPVKQSDLLEAI

-704 AAPTVEARR
+704 AAPPVETRR
-713 GDAPADESVAVESW
+713 SEAPEDEPAAQYW
-727 GRTARRILLAE
+727 GRTARRVLLAE

-749 LLEERGHSVVVVDN
+749 LLEERGHSVVVVNN

-771 AAQASASS
+771 AAQ
-779 AEPPFDVVLM
+779 PFDVVLM
-789 DVQMPEMD
+789 DVQMPDMD

-804 IRRAEAQTGGHVPII
+804 IRRAEAQTGEHVPIV

-854 VEGGGPNDEDGL
+854 VEGGGPDAEAGLLAPED
-866 PAPVGF
+866 V
-872 DGELSRTDVPF
+872 SF
-883 EWDAALENVGGDEA
+883 EWDAALERVGGDEA
-897 MLRELAEMFFAECP
+897 MLRDLAEMFFAECP
-911 KLMQQI
+911 KLIQQI
-917 REHIAG
+917 HEHIASE
-923 ADGPELRRAAHT
+923 DGPELRRAAHT

-940 HVFGAEEA
+940 HVFGAA
-948 AEAAHRLEEIGREE
+948 AVAEAAHRLEEIGREE

-974 EDGVARLLPA
+974 EDEVARLLPA
-984 LRERVAAD
+984 LRTVIYGIE
-992 A
+992 

>member
-9 SWAGWLARLAASV
+9 RWTYRLARLAASA
-22 TVLAGALVLWGWNAD
+22 TVLAGALVLWGWHTN

-45 HISWVAT
+45 HVSLVAT
-52 HPLVAMQFILAGASL
+52 HPLVAMQFILAGAAL

-76 RWRRYAGVVL
+76 RWRRYVSAVL
-86 GAVVVLIAV
+86 GATVVVIAV

-117 LGVSRMS
+117 LGGYRMS

-132 LIGLALVLMDVQVR
+132 LIGLALVLMDVRVR
-146 GRAYLSQ
+146 DRAYLPQ
-153 ICVIAA
+153 VCVLAA
-159 TVIGLLSM
+159 TAIGLLSM

-177 YGVSGFVPV
+177 HGIAGYVPV

-191 TEFLILCSGLLCA
+191 TEFLILCTGLLCA

-209 PVATIISTTEGGS
+209 PITTIISTTEGGS

-227 LPAAFVIPLLL
+227 LPAAFAIPLAL
-238 DWVRIQIES
+238 DWVRMQGET

-252 FGFSLF
+252 FGLSLF

-296 LTAATAQSEHEALL
+296 VTAATAHSEHEALL

-320 DAKEQAEAANQA
+320 DAKEQAEAANHA

-350 IIGMTELLGRTQ
+350 IIGMTELLVRTR
-362 LESQQRNYLTLVQQS
+362 LEAQQRSYLTLVQQS

-386 DILDFSRVEA
+386 DILDFSKVEA
-396 GRLALEEIEFGL
+396 GRLALEDIEFGL

-442 VGDPRRLRQV
+442 IGDPRRLRQV

-464 EEGEVEVGITVEEAL
+464 EEGEVEVGIAVEEAL
-479 PDAVGLRLW
+479 PDAVCLRLW
-488 VRDTGVGI
+488 VRDTGIGI
-496 APEKQAGIFDSFSQ
+496 APEKQARIFDSFSQ
-510 VDSSTSRRFGGS
+510 VDESTSRRFGGS

-544 EEGKGSIFYCTVR
+544 EEGTGSTFFCTVR
-557 LGLGTPETKRADLVS
+557 LGLGTPETKRTDLVS
-572 LQGLKVLVV
+572 LRGLRVLVV

-609 AAIAALEAAA
+609 AGIAALEAAA
-619 QTSAGSAESP
+619 QP
-629 FDLVLMDLMM
+629 FDIVLMDLMM

-667 ADRAG
+667 ADRAEY
-672 FSARARSLGIARS
+672 SARSSALGIAHN
-685 LIKPIKQSDLLEAI
+685 LLKPVKQSDLLEAI

-704 AAPTVEARR
+704 AAPPVYAHASGRGEAHEDEPRTVESRR
-713 GDAPADESVAVESW
+713 V
-727 GRTARRILLAE
+727 LLAE
-738 DGAINQ
+738 DGMINQ

-749 LLEERGHSVVVVDN
+749 LLEERGHSVVVVSN

-771 AAQASASS
+771 AAQ
-779 AEPPFDVVLM
+779 PFDVVLM

-804 IRRAEAQTGGHVPII
+804 IRRAEAQTGGHVPIV

-854 VEGGGPNDEDGL
+854 VEGGRPNAEAKL
-866 PAPVGF
+866 LAPA
-872 DGELSRTDVPF
+872 DLPF
-883 EWDAALENVGGDEA
+883 EWDAALESVGGDEA

-923 ADGPELRRAAHT
+923 ADSPELRRAAHT

-940 HVFGAEEA
+940 HVFGAEA
-948 AEAAHRLEEIGREE
+948 TAEAAHRLEEIGREE

-974 EDGVARLLPA
+974 EDEVARLLPA
-984 LRERVAAD
+984 LRERVAAS

>member
-9 SWAGWLARLAASV
+9 RWTGWLARLAAFT
-22 TVLAGALVLWGWNAD
+22 TVLAGVLVLWGWNAD

-52 HPLVAMQFILAGASL
+52 HPLVAMQFILAGAAL
-67 LLLQAEPLS
+67 LLLQTEPLS

-86 GAVVVLIAV
+86 GAVVVLVAV

-132 LIGLALVLMDVQVR
+132 LIGLALVLMDVQMR
-146 GRAYLSQ
+146 GHAYLSQ
-153 ICVIAA
+153 ICVLAA

-172 NVLLL
+172 NLLLL

-191 TEFLILCSGLLCA
+191 TEFLILCFGLLCA

-227 LPAAFVIPLLL
+227 LPAAFVIPLVL
-238 DWVRIQIES
+238 DWMRMQVES

-270 WWNAASLSRVDAE
+270 WWNAASLSRVDAK

-320 DAKEQAEAANQA
+320 AAKEQAEAANHA

-350 IIGMTELLGRTQ
+350 IIGMTELLGRTR

-416 QTLAMHAASKNIE
+416 QTLAMHAANKNIE
-429 LVCHIPADVPDRL
+429 LLCHIPAEVPDRL

-464 EEGEVEVGITVEEAL
+464 EEGEVEVGIAVEEAL
-479 PDAVGLRLW
+479 PDAVCLRLW

-496 APEKQAGIFDSFSQ
+496 APEKQARIFDSFSQ

-544 EEGKGSIFYCTVR
+544 EERKGSTFHCTVR
-557 LGLGTPETKRADLVS
+557 LGLGTPETKRTDLVS
-572 LQGLKVLVV
+572 LRGLKVLVV

-593 ILKSWEMEAEL
+593 VLKSWEMEVEL

-619 QTSAGSAESP
+619 QP

-639 PEMDGLETVAIIREN
+639 PEMDGLETVAIIREA
-654 AAFAQVPVLLLSS
+654 AAFAEVPVLLLSS

-672 FSARARSLGIARS
+672 YSTRSRSLGIARS

-699 GAALE
+699 SAAIE
-704 AAPTVEARR
+704 AAPTVETRR
-713 GDAPADESVAVESW
+713 GDAPEDELVAVESW
-727 GRTARRILLAE
+727 GRTARRVLLAE

-749 LLEERGHSVVVVDN
+749 LLEERGHSVVVVNN

-771 AAQASASS
+771 AAQS
-779 AEPPFDVVLM
+779 FDVVLM

-804 IRRAEAQTGGHVPII
+804 IRRAEAQTGGHVPIV

-854 VEGGGPNDEDGL
+854 VEGLHSALGRET
-866 PAPVGF
+866 A
-872 DGELSRTDVPF
+872 SADVSF
-883 EWDAALENVGGDEA
+883 EWDAALERVGGDEA
-897 MLRELAEMFFAECP
+897 MLRELAEMFFTECP

-917 REHIAG
+917 REHIAS

-940 HVFGAEEA
+940 HVFGAAAA

-974 EDGVARLLPA
+974 EDEVTRLLPA
-984 LRERVAAD
+984 LRTRIYGIE
-992 A
+992 

>member
-9 SWAGWLARLAASV
+9 RWTGWLARLAAAT
-22 TVLAGALVLWGWNAD
+22 TVLTGALVLWGWSAD

-45 HISWVAT
+45 HSSWVAT
-52 HPLVAMQFILAGASL
+52 HPLVAMQFILAGAAL
-67 LLLQAEPLS
+67 LLLQTEPLS

-86 GAVVVLIAV
+86 GATVALTAV
-95 LKLIGY
+95 LKLVGY

-117 LGVSRMS
+117 LGGYRMS

-132 LIGLALVLMDVQVR
+132 LIGLALVLMDVRVR
-146 GRAYLSQ
+146 GRAYLPQ
-153 ICVIAA
+153 TCVLAA
-159 TVIGLLSM
+159 TAIGLLSM

-177 YGVSGFVPV
+177 YGIAGYVPV

-191 TEFLILCSGLLCA
+191 TEFLILCAGLLCA

-227 LPAAFVIPLLL
+227 LPAAFAIPIVL
-238 DWVRIQIES
+238 DLIRTQGEA

-252 FGFSLF
+252 FGLSLF
-258 TLLNILA
+258 TLLNISA

-296 LTAATAQSEHEALL
+296 VTAATAHSEHEALL
-310 ALEESQEALR
+310 ALKESQEALR
-320 DAKEQAEAANQA
+320 DAKEQAEAANHA

-350 IIGMTELLGRTQ
+350 IIGMTELLGRTR

-386 DILDFSRVEA
+386 DILDFSKVEA

-442 VGDPRRLRQV
+442 IGDPRRLRQV

-464 EEGEVEVGITVEEAL
+464 EEGEVEVGIAVEEAL

-488 VRDTGVGI
+488 VRDTGIGI
-496 APEKQAGIFDSFSQ
+496 APEKQARIFDSFSQ

-544 EEGKGSIFYCTVR
+544 EEGKGSTFHFTLR
-557 LGLGTPETKRADLVS
+557 LGLGTPETKRTELVS
-572 LQGLKVLVV
+572 LRGLKVLVV

-593 ILKSWEMEAEL
+593 ILKSWAMEVEL
-604 VESGS
+604 VESGA
-609 AAIAALEAAA
+609 AAIAALEA
-619 QTSAGSAESP
+619 ESP
-629 FDLVLMDLMM
+629 FDIVLMDLMM
-639 PEMDGLETVAIIREN
+639 PEMDGLETVARIRAN
-654 AAFAQVPVLLLSS
+654 AAFAHVPVLLLSS
-667 ADRAG
+667 ADRAEY
-672 FSARARSLGIARS
+672 SARSSALGIAHN
-685 LIKPIKQSDLLEAI
+685 LLKPVKQSDLLEAI

-704 AAPTVEARR
+704 AAPPVDGPSRR
-713 GDAPADESVAVESW
+713 DEVLGDEPVAVES
-727 GRTARRILLAE
+727 RRVLLAE
-738 DGAINQ
+738 DGVINQ

-749 LLEERGHSVVVVDN
+749 LLEERGHSVEVVNN

-771 AAQASASS
+771 AEQS
-779 AEPPFDVVLM
+779 FDVVLM

-804 IRRAEAQTGGHVPII
+804 IRQAETPTGGHIPII

-854 VEGGGPNDEDGL
+854 VEGCGPNAEAGPL
-866 PAPVGF
+866 A
-872 DGELSRTDVPF
+872 SADVPF
-883 EWDAALENVGGDEA
+883 AWDAALERVGGDEA
-897 MLRELAEMFFAECP
+897 MLRDLAEMFFAECP

-917 REHIAG
+917 REHLAG

-940 HVFGAEEA
+940 HVFGAEATA
-948 AEAAHRLEEIGREE
+948 AAAHRLEEIGREE
-962 AFADAEEALALL
+962 AFADAREALALL
-974 EDGVARLLPA
+974 EDEVGRLLPA
-984 LRERVAAD
+984 LREQVAAS

>member
-9 SWAGWLARLAASV
+9 RWTGWLARLAAS
-22 TVLAGALVLWGWNAD
+22 TIVLTGALVLWGWNAD

-52 HPLVAMQFILAGASL
+52 HPLVAMQFILAGAAL

-76 RWRRYAGVVL
+76 RWRRYAGAVL
-86 GAVVVLIAV
+86 GATVVVIAV
-95 LKLIGY
+95 LKLVGY

-132 LIGLALVLMDVQVR
+132 LIGLALVLMDVRMR

-153 ICVIAA
+153 ICVLAA
-159 TVIGLLSM
+159 TAIGLLSM

-177 YGVSGFVPV
+177 YGIAGYVPV

-191 TEFLILCSGLLCA
+191 TEFLILCFGLLCA
-204 RPHRE
+204 RPQRE

-227 LPAAFVIPLLL
+227 LPAAFVIPLVL
-238 DWVRIQIES
+238 DWVRMRVES

-270 WWNAASLSRVDAE
+270 WWNAASLSRVDAK

-320 DAKEQAEAANQA
+320 AAKEQAEAANHA

-350 IIGMTELLGRTQ
+350 IIGMTELLGRTR
-362 LESQQRNYLTLVQQS
+362 LETQQRNYLTLVQQS

-386 DILDFSRVEA
+386 DILDFSKVEA
-396 GRLALEEIEFGL
+396 GRLALEDIEFDL
-408 RDEVGNAV
+408 RDEVGTAV

-442 VGDPRRLRQV
+442 IGDPRRLRQV

-464 EEGEVEVGITVEEAL
+464 EEGEVEVGVAVEEAL
-479 PDAVGLRLW
+479 PDAVCLCLW
-488 VRDTGVGI
+488 VRDTGIGI
-496 APEKQAGIFDSFSQ
+496 APDKQARIFDSFSQ

-544 EEGKGSIFYCTVR
+544 EEGKGSTFHCTVR
-557 LGLGTPETKRADLVS
+557 FGLGTPKTKRTDLVS
-572 LQGLKVLVV
+572 LRGLKVLVA
-581 DDHATNR
+581 DDHPTNR

-593 ILKSWEMEAEL
+593 VLKSWEMEVEL
-604 VESGS
+604 VASGS
-609 AAIAALEAAA
+609 AAIAALEASA
-619 QTSAGSAESP
+619 QP
-629 FDLVLMDLMM
+629 FDIVLMDLMM
-639 PEMDGLETVAIIREN
+639 PEMDGLETMAIIREN
-654 AAFAQVPVLLLSS
+654 EAFAQVPVLLLSS

-672 FSARARSLGIARS
+672 YSARSRSLGIARS
-685 LIKPIKQSDLLEAI
+685 LIKPVKQSDLLEAI

-704 AAPTVEARR
+704 AAPPVETRR
-713 GDAPADESVAVESW
+713 SEAPEDEPAAVERHPQYW
-727 GRTARRILLAE
+727 GRTARRVLLAE

-749 LLEERGHSVVVVDN
+749 LLEERGHSVVVVNN

-771 AAQASASS
+771 AAQ
-779 AEPPFDVVLM
+779 PFDVVLM

-804 IRRAEAQTGGHVPII
+804 IRRAEAQTGEHVPIV

-854 VEGGGPNDEDGL
+854 VEGGGPDAEAGL
-866 PAPVGF
+866 LAPA
-872 DGELSRTDVPF
+872 DVSF
-883 EWDAALENVGGDEA
+883 EWDAALESIGGDEA
-897 MLRELAEMFFAECP
+897 MLRDLAEMFFAECP

-917 REHIAG
+917 HEHIAA

-940 HVFGAEEA
+940 HVFGAAAA
-948 AEAAHRLEEIGREE
+948 AEAAHRLEEIGREGFDGELSRTE

-974 EDGVARLLPA
+974 EDEVARLLPA
-984 LRERVAAD
+984 LRERVAAS

>member
-9 SWAGWLARLAASV
+9 RWTGWLARLAAST

-45 HISWVAT
+45 HLSWVAT
-52 HPLVAMQFILAGASL
+52 HPLVAMQFILAGAAL

-86 GAVVVLIAV
+86 GATVVLIAV
-95 LKLIGY
+95 LKLVGY
-101 QYNWERGVDT
+101 QYNWARGVDT

-132 LIGLALVLMDVQVR
+132 LIGLGLVLMDVQVR

-153 ICVIAA
+153 ICVLAA
-159 TVIGLLSM
+159 TAIGLLSM

-177 YGVSGFVPV
+177 YGIAGYVPV

-191 TEFLILCSGLLCA
+191 TEFLILCAGLLCA

-209 PVATIISTTEGGS
+209 PIATIISTTEGGS

-227 LPAAFVIPLLL
+227 LPAAFAIPLVL
-238 DWVRIQIES
+238 DWVRMQVES

-270 WWNAASLSRVDAE
+270 WWNAASLSRVDAK

-320 DAKEQAEAANQA
+320 AAKEQAEAANQA

-416 QTLAMHAASKNIE
+416 QTLTMHAASKNIE

-464 EEGEVEVGITVEEAL
+464 EEGEVEVGIAVEEAL
-479 PDAVGLRLW
+479 PDAVCLRLW

-544 EEGKGSIFYCTVR
+544 EEGKGSTFYCTVR
-557 LGLGTPETKRADLVS
+557 LGLGTPETKRTDLVS
-572 LQGLKVLVV
+572 LRGLKVLVV

-609 AAIAALEAAA
+609 AAIAALEAAT
-619 QTSAGSAESP
+619 QP
-629 FDLVLMDLMM
+629 FDIVLMDLMM

-654 AAFAQVPVLLLSS
+654 EAFAQVPVLLLSS

-672 FSARARSLGIARS
+672 YSAQSRSLGIARS
-685 LIKPIKQSDLLEAI
+685 LLKPIKQSDLLEAI

-704 AAPTVEARR
+704 ATPSVETHALGDEPVAAEGRR
-713 GDAPADESVAVESW
+713 V
-727 GRTARRILLAE
+727 LLAE

-749 LLEERGHSVVVVDN
+749 LLEERGHSVVVVNN

-771 AAQASASS
+771 AAQ
-779 AEPPFDVVLM
+779 PFDVVLM

-804 IRRAEAQTGGHVPII
+804 IRRAEAQTSGHVPIV

-854 VEGGGPNDEDGL
+854 VEGGGPNVEAGL
-866 PAPVGF
+866 LAPA
-872 DGELSRTDVPF
+872 DVSF
-883 EWDAALENVGGDEA
+883 EWDAALERVGGDEA
-897 MLRELAEMFFAECP
+897 MLRDLAEMFFAECP

-917 REHIAG
+917 REHIVG
-923 ADGPELRRAAHT
+923 ADGPELRRTAHT

-940 HVFGAEEA
+940 HVFGAEEVA
-948 AEAAHRLEEIGREE
+948 ATAHRLEEIGREE

-974 EDGVARLLPA
+974 EDEVARLLPA
-984 LRERVAAD
+984 LRERVAAS

>member
-9 SWAGWLARLAASV
+9 RWTYRLARLAASV
-22 TVLAGALVLWGWNAD
+22 TVLAGALVLWGWHTN

-45 HISWVAT
+45 HVSQVAT
-52 HPLVAMQFILAGASL
+52 HPLVAMQFILAGAAL

-76 RWRRYAGVVL
+76 RWRRYVGVVL
-86 GAVVVLIAV
+86 GATVVVIAV

-117 LGVSRMS
+117 LGGYRMS

-146 GRAYLSQ
+146 GRAYLPQ
-153 ICVIAA
+153 VCVIAA
-159 TVIGLLSM
+159 TAIGLLSM

-177 YGVSGFVPV
+177 YGIAGYVPV

-191 TEFLILCSGLLCA
+191 TEFLILCAGLLCA

-209 PVATIISTTEGGS
+209 PITTIISTTEGGS

-227 LPAAFVIPLLL
+227 LPAAFAIPLVL
-238 DWVRIQIES
+238 DWVRMQGEA

-252 FGFSLF
+252 FGLSLF
-258 TLLNILA
+258 TLLNISA
-265 FALLI
+265 FAVLI

-296 LTAATAQSEHEALL
+296 LTAATAHSEHEALL

-320 DAKEQAEAANQA
+320 GAKEQAEAANHA

-350 IIGMTELLGRTQ
+350 IIGMTELLGRTR
-362 LESQQRNYLTLVQQS
+362 LESQQRSYLTLVQQS

-386 DILDFSRVEA
+386 DILDFSKVEA
-396 GRLALEEIEFGL
+396 GRLALEDIEFDL
-408 RDEVGNAV
+408 RDEVGTAV

-429 LVCHIPADVPDRL
+429 LVYHIPADVPDRL

-464 EEGEVEVGITVEEAL
+464 EEGEVEVGIAVEEAL
-479 PDAVGLRLW
+479 PDAVCLRLW
-488 VRDTGVGI
+488 VRDTGIGI
-496 APEKQAGIFDSFSQ
+496 APEKQARIFDSFSQ
-510 VDSSTSRRFGGS
+510 VDESTSRRFGGS

-544 EEGKGSIFYCTVR
+544 EEGKGSTFHCTVR
-557 LGLGTPETKRADLVS
+557 LGLGTPKTKRTDLVS
-572 LQGLKVLVV
+572 LRGIKVLVV

-593 ILKSWEMEAEL
+593 ILKSWEMEVEL

-609 AAIAALEAAA
+609 AAIAALEAATQA
-619 QTSAGSAESP
+619 SA

-639 PEMDGLETVAIIREN
+639 PEMDGLETVARIREN

-672 FSARARSLGIARS
+672 YSARSSSLGIARS
-685 LIKPIKQSDLLEAI
+685 LLKPVKQSDLLEAI
-699 GAALE
+699 GAAIA
-704 AAPTVEARR
+704 AAPSVEPSRR
-713 GDAPADESVAVESW
+713 DEAPMDEPVAVEKC
-727 GRTARRILLAE
+727 RVLLAE
-738 DGAINQ
+738 DGVVNQ

-749 LLEERGHSVVVVDN
+749 LLEERGHSVVVVNN
-763 GRAAVEQV
+763 GRAAVERV
-771 AAQASASS
+771 AEQ
-779 AEPPFDVVLM
+779 PFDVVLM

-797 GLEATAA
+797 GIEATAA
-804 IRRAEAQTGGHVPII
+804 IRRAEAQTGGHVPIV

-854 VEGGGPNDEDGL
+854 VEGGGPNAETGL
-866 PAPVGF
+866 PA
-872 DGELSRTDVPF
+872 SADVPF
-883 EWDAALENVGGDEA
+883 EWDAALESVGGDEA

-911 KLMQQI
+911 KLMEQI
-917 REHIAG
+917 REYTVS

-940 HVFGAEEA
+940 HVFGAEEV
-948 AEAAHRLEEIGREE
+948 AECRASVGGNRARGSVCRR
-962 AFADAEEALALL
+962 
-974 EDGVARLLPA
+974 GGCPSVAGG
-984 LRERVAAD
+984 
-992 A
+992 

>member
-9 SWAGWLARLAASV
+9 RWTGWLARLAASI
-22 TVLAGALVLWGWNAD
+22 TVLAGALVMWGWNAD

-45 HISWVAT
+45 HFSWVAT
-52 HPLVAMQFILAGASL
+52 HPLVAMEFILAGAAL

-76 RWRRYAGVVL
+76 RWRRYVGVIL
-86 GAVVVLIAV
+86 GATVVLIAV
-95 LKLIGY
+95 LKLVGY
-101 QYNWERGVDT
+101 QYNWARGVDT

-132 LIGLALVLMDVQVR
+132 LIGLGLVLMDVQVR

-153 ICVIAA
+153 ICVLAA
-159 TVIGLLSM
+159 TAIGLLSM

-177 YGVSGFVPV
+177 YGIAGYVPV

-191 TEFLILCSGLLCA
+191 TEFLILCAGLLCA

-209 PVATIISTTEGGS
+209 PIATIISTTEGGS

-227 LPAAFVIPLLL
+227 LPAAFVIPLVL
-238 DWVRIQIES
+238 DWVRTQVES

-270 WWNAASLSRVDAE
+270 WWNAASLSRVDAK

-408 RDEVGNAV
+408 RDEVGTAV

-442 VGDPRRLRQV
+442 IGDPRRLRQV

-464 EEGEVEVGITVEEAL
+464 EEGEVEVGVAVEEDL
-479 PDAVGLRLW
+479 PDAVCLRLW
-488 VRDTGVGI
+488 VRDTGIGI
-496 APEKQAGIFDSFSQ
+496 APEKQVRIFDSFSQ

-544 EEGKGSIFYCTVR
+544 EEGKGSIFNCTVR
-557 LGLGTPETKRADLVS
+557 FGLGTPKTKRTDLIS
-572 LQGLKVLVV
+572 LRGLKVLVV

-593 ILKSWEMEAEL
+593 VLKSWEMDAEL
-604 VESGS
+604 VESGA
-609 AAIAALEAAA
+609 AAIAALEAAT
-619 QTSAGSAESP
+619 QP
-629 FDLVLMDLMM
+629 FDIVLMDLMM
-639 PEMDGLETVAIIREN
+639 PEMDGLETVAIIRGNE
-654 AAFAQVPVLLLSS
+654 AFARVPVLLLSS

-672 FSARARSLGIARS
+672 YSARSRSLGIARS

-699 GAALE
+699 GAALK
-704 AAPTVEARR
+704 ATPSVETHALGDEPVVAEGRR
-713 GDAPADESVAVESW
+713 V
-727 GRTARRILLAE
+727 LLAE

-749 LLEERGHSVVVVDN
+749 LLEERGHSVVVVNN

-771 AAQASASS
+771 AAQ
-779 AEPPFDVVLM
+779 PFDVVLM

-804 IRRAEAQTGGHVPII
+804 IRRAEAQTGGHVPIV

-854 VEGGGPNDEDGL
+854 VEGGGPNAEAGL
-866 PAPVGF
+866 PAPA
-872 DGELSRTDVPF
+872 DLPF
-883 EWDAALENVGGDEA
+883 EWDAALESVGGDEV
-897 MLRELAEMFFAECP
+897 MLRDLAEMFFAECP

-923 ADGPELRRAAHT
+923 ADAPELRRAAHT

-940 HVFGAEEA
+940 HVFGAAEA

-974 EDGVARLLPA
+974 EDEVARLLPA
-984 LRERVAAD
+984 LRERVAAS

>member
-9 SWAGWLARLAASV
+9 RWTCWLARLAACA
-22 TVLAGALVLWGWNAD
+22 TVLSGALVLWGWNAD

-52 HPLVAMQFILAGASL
+52 HPLVAVEFILAGTAL

-76 RWRRYAGVVL
+76 RWRRDAGMVL
-86 GAVVVLIAV
+86 GAIVVLIAV
-95 LKLIGY
+95 LKLVGY

-132 LIGLALVLMDVQVR
+132 LIGLALVLMDVRVR
-146 GRAYLSQ
+146 GHAYLPQ
-153 ICVIAA
+153 LCILAA
-159 TVIGLLSM
+159 TVVGLLSM

-177 YGVSGFVPV
+177 YGVAGFVPV

-209 PVATIISTTEGGS
+209 PIATIISTTEGGS

-227 LPAAFVIPLLL
+227 LPAAFAIPLVF
-238 DWVRIQIES
+238 DWIRTQGEGV
-247 LYGYE
+247 YGYE
-252 FGFSLF
+252 FGLSLF

-296 LTAATAQSEHEALL
+296 LTAATAHSEHEALL

-362 LESQQRNYLTLVQQS
+362 LESQQRSYLTLMQRS
-377 AESLLSLLN
+377 AEALLALLN

-396 GRLALEEIEFGL
+396 GRLVLERIGFGL

-416 QTLAMHAASKNIE
+416 QTLAMSAASKNIE
-429 LVCHIPADVPDRL
+429 LMCHIPAGVPDRL

-464 EEGEVEVGITVEEAL
+464 EEGEVEVGMAVEEAW
-479 PDAVGLRLW
+479 PDTVCLRLW
-488 VRDTGVGI
+488 VRDTGIGI
-496 APEKQAGIFDSFSQ
+496 APEKQARIFDSFSQ

-522 GLGLAISQQLV
+522 GLGLAISQQLI

-544 EEGKGSIFYCTVR
+544 EEGQGSTFYCTVR
-557 LGLGTPETKRADLVS
+557 LGLGTPETERADQVALE
-572 LQGLKVLVV
+572 GLRVLVA

-593 ILKSWEMEAEL
+593 ILKSWAMEVEL
-604 VESGS
+604 VESGPV
-609 AAIAALEAAA
+609 AISALE
-619 QTSAGSAESP
+619 SAERP

-639 PEMDGLETVAIIREN
+639 PGMDGLETVARMREN
-654 AAFAQVPVLLLSS
+654 PAFAQVPVLLLSS
-667 ADRAG
+667 ADRAEY
-672 FSARARSLGIARS
+672 SARASSLGIARS
-685 LIKPIKQSDLLEAI
+685 LIKPVKQSDLLEAI

-704 AAPTVEARR
+704 AASPRAPRR
-713 GDAPADESVAVESW
+713 DAVPEDEPVAV
-727 GRTARRILLAE
+727 ARLRILLAE
-738 DGAINQ
+738 DGVINQ

-749 LLEERGHSVVVVDN
+749 LLEERGHSVEVVNN
-763 GRAAVEQV
+763 GRTALEQV
-771 AAQASASS
+771 AAK
-779 AEPPFDVVLM
+779 PFDVVLM
-789 DVQMPEMD
+789 DVQMPDMD

-804 IRRAEAQTGGHVPII
+804 IRRAETLTGGHIPIV
-819 AMTAHAMKGD
+819 AMTAHAMQGD

-854 VEGGGPNDEDGL
+854 VEEFGPHAEAGL
-866 PAPVGF
+866 LAPA
-872 DGELSRTDVPF
+872 DVPF
-883 EWDAALENVGGDEA
+883 EWDAALESVGGDEA

-917 REHIAG
+917 REHIAS

-962 AFADAEEALALL
+962 AFADAAEALALL
-974 EDGVARLLPA
+974 EDEVARLLPA
-984 LRERVAAD
+984 LRARIATGA
-992 A
+992 

>member
-9 SWAGWLARLAASV
+9 RWTGWLARLAAST

-45 HISWVAT
+45 HLSWVAT
-52 HPLVAMQFILAGASL
+52 HPLVAMQFILAGAAL

-86 GAVVVLIAV
+86 GAIVVVIAV
-95 LKLIGY
+95 LKLVGY

-132 LIGLALVLMDVQVR
+132 LIGLGLVLMDVRMR
-146 GRAYLSQ
+146 GHAYLSH
-153 ICVIAA
+153 ICVLAA

-191 TEFLILCSGLLCA
+191 TEFLILCFGLLCA

-227 LPAAFVIPLLL
+227 LPAAFVIPLVL
-238 DWVRIQIES
+238 DWVRMQVES

-270 WWNAASLSRVDAE
+270 WWNAASLSRVDAK

-320 DAKEQAEAANQA
+320 AAKEQAEAANQA

-386 DILDFSRVEA
+386 DILDFSKVEA
-396 GRLALEEIEFGL
+396 GRLALEDIEFDL
-408 RDEVGNAV
+408 RDEVGTAV

-429 LVCHIPADVPDRL
+429 LVCHIPTDVPDRL
-442 VGDPRRLRQV
+442 IGDPRRLRQV

-464 EEGEVEVGITVEEAL
+464 EEGEVEVGIAVEEAL
-479 PDAVGLRLW
+479 PDAVRLRLW
-488 VRDTGVGI
+488 VRDTGIGI
-496 APEKQAGIFDSFSQ
+496 APEKQARIFDSFSQ

-544 EEGKGSIFYCTVR
+544 EEGKGSTFHCTIR
-557 LGLGTPETKRADLVS
+557 LGLGTPKTKRTDLVS
-572 LQGLKVLVV
+572 LRGLKVLVV

-604 VESGS
+604 VESGA

-619 QTSAGSAESP
+619 QP

-672 FSARARSLGIARS
+672 YSARSRSLGIVRS

-699 GAALE
+699 GAAIE
-704 AAPTVEARR
+704 AALSEAPE
-713 GDAPADESVAVESW
+713 GESVAVERRAQHW
-727 GRTARRILLAE
+727 GRTARRVLLAE

-744 QVAVR
+744 QVAIR
-749 LLEERGHSVVVVDN
+749 LLEERGHSVVVVNN

-771 AAQASASS
+771 AAQ
-779 AEPPFDVVLM
+779 PFDVVLM

-804 IRRAEAQTGGHVPII
+804 IRQAEAQTGGHIPIV

-854 VEGGGPNDEDGL
+854 VEGGDPNAEAGL
-866 PAPVGF
+866 LAPA
-872 DGELSRTDVPF
+872 DLPF
-883 EWDAALENVGGDEA
+883 EWDAALESVGGDEA
-897 MLRELAEMFFAECP
+897 MLRDLAEMFFTECP

-923 ADGPELRRAAHT
+923 ADGSELRRAAHT

-948 AEAAHRLEEIGREE
+948 ADAAHRLEEIGREE

-974 EDGVARLLPA
+974 EDEVARLLPA
-984 LRERVAAD
+984 LRTVIYRIE
-992 A
+992 

>member
-1 MGGDPRFL
+1 MGDDPRFFRGT
-9 SWAGWLARLAASV
+9 GWLARLAAST
-22 TVLAGALVLWGWNAD
+22 TVLTGALVLWGWHIN

-45 HISWVAT
+45 HVSWVTT
-52 HPLVAMQFILAGASL
+52 HPLVAMQFILAGAAL
-67 LLLQAEPLS
+67 LLLQTEPLS

-86 GAVVVLIAV
+86 GATVVLIAV

-132 LIGLALVLMDVQVR
+132 LIGLALVLMDVRVR
-146 GRAYLSQ
+146 GRAYLWQ
-153 ICVIAA
+153 GCGIAA

-177 YGVSGFVPV
+177 YGIAGYVPV

-191 TEFLILCSGLLCA
+191 TEFLILCFGLLCA
-204 RPHRE
+204 RPQRE

-227 LPAAFVIPLLL
+227 LPAAFVVPLVL
-238 DWVRIQIES
+238 DWVRMQGES

-252 FGFSLF
+252 FGLSLF

-265 FALLI
+265 FALII

-296 LTAATAQSEHEALL
+296 LTAETAQSEHEALL
-310 ALEESQEALR
+310 ALEESQEALHA
-320 DAKEQAEAANQA
+320 AKEQAEAANHA

-350 IIGMTELLGRTQ
+350 IIGMTELLGRTR

-386 DILDFSRVEA
+386 DILDFSKVEA
-396 GRLALEEIEFGL
+396 GRLALEDIEFDL
-408 RDEVGNAV
+408 RDEVGTAV

-429 LVCHIPADVPDRL
+429 LVCHIPTDVPDRL
-442 VGDPRRLRQV
+442 IGDPRRLRQV

-464 EEGEVEVGITVEEAL
+464 EEGEVEVGVAVEEAL
-479 PDAVGLRLW
+479 PDAMCLRLW
-488 VRDTGVGI
+488 VRDTGIGI
-496 APEKQAGIFDSFSQ
+496 APEKQARIFDSFSQ

-544 EEGKGSIFYCTVR
+544 EEGKGSTFHCTVR
-557 LGLGTPETKRADLVS
+557 FGLGTPKTKRTDLVS
-572 LQGLKVLVV
+572 LRGLKVLVV

-604 VESGS
+604 VENGS
-609 AAIAALEAAA
+609 AAIAALEASA
-619 QTSAGSAESP
+619 QP
-629 FDLVLMDLMM
+629 FDIVLMDLMM

-672 FSARARSLGIARS
+672 YSARSRSLGIARS

-704 AAPTVEARR
+704 AAPPVETRR
-713 GDAPADESVAVESW
+713 SKAPEDEPVAVERRSQYW
-727 GRTARRILLAE
+727 GRTARRVLLAE

-744 QVAVR
+744 QVAVQ
-749 LLEERGHSVVVVDN
+749 LLEERGHSVVVVNN

-771 AAQASASS
+771 AAQ
-779 AEPPFDVVLM
+779 PFDVVLM

-804 IRRAEAQTGGHVPII
+804 IRRAEAQTGGHVPIV

-854 VEGGGPNDEDGL
+854 VEGGGPDAEAGL
-866 PAPVGF
+866 LAPA
-872 DGELSRTDVPF
+872 DVSF
-883 EWDAALENVGGDEA
+883 EWDAALESVGGDEA
-897 MLRELAEMFFAECP
+897 MLRDLAEMFFAECP

-917 REHIAG
+917 REHIAD

-940 HVFGAEEA
+940 HVFGAEAA

-974 EDGVARLLPA
+974 EDEVARLLPA
-984 LRERVAAD
+984 LRTVIYGIE
-992 A
+992 

>member
-9 SWAGWLARLAASV
+9 RWTGWLARLAASA
-22 TVLAGALVLWGWNAD
+22 TVLSGALVLWGWNAD

-45 HISWVAT
+45 HLSWVAT
-52 HPLVAMQFILAGASL
+52 HPLVAVEFILAGTAL

-76 RWRRYAGVVL
+76 RWRRDAGAVL
-86 GAVVVLIAV
+86 GAIVVLIAV

-117 LGVSRMS
+117 LGVARMS

-132 LIGLALVLMDVQVR
+132 LIGLALVLMDVRVR
-146 GRAYLSQ
+146 GHAYLPQ
-153 ICVIAA
+153 LCILAV
-159 TVIGLLSM
+159 TVVGLLSM

-209 PVATIISTTEGGS
+209 PIATIISTTEGGS

-227 LPAAFVIPLLL
+227 LPSAFAIPLVL
-238 DWVRIQIES
+238 DWIRTQGEGV
-247 LYGYE
+247 YGYE
-252 FGFSLF
+252 FGLSLF

-296 LTAATAQSEHEALL
+296 LTEATAHSEHQALL
-310 ALEESQEALR
+310 ALEESQEALL

-350 IIGMTELLGRTQ
+350 IIGMTELLGRTP
-362 LESQQRNYLTLVQQS
+362 LESQQRNYLTLMQRS
-377 AESLLSLLN
+377 AEALLALLN
-386 DILDFSRVEA
+386 DILDFSKVEA
-396 GRLALEEIEFGL
+396 GRLALERIEFGL

-416 QTLAMHAASKNIE
+416 QTLAMSAASKNIE
-429 LVCHIPADVPDRL
+429 LMCHIPAAVPDRL

-464 EEGEVEVGITVEEAL
+464 AEGEVEVGIAVEEDL
-479 PDAVGLRLW
+479 PDAVCLRLW
-488 VRDTGVGI
+488 VRDTGIGI
-496 APEKQAGIFDSFSQ
+496 APEKQARIFDSFSQ

-544 EEGKGSIFYCTVR
+544 EEGQGSTFYCTVH
-557 LGLGTPETKRADLVS
+557 LGLGTPATQRTDRAALE
-572 LQGLKVLVV
+572 GLRVLVA

-593 ILKSWEMEAEL
+593 ILKSWALEAEL
-604 VESGS
+604 VESGA

-619 QTSAGSAESP
+619 QP
-629 FDLVLMDLMM
+629 FDIVLMDLMM
-639 PEMDGLETVAIIREN
+639 PEMDGLETVARLREN

-667 ADRAG
+667 ADRAED
-672 FSARARSLGIARS
+672 SARASSLGIARS
-685 LIKPIKQSDLLEAI
+685 LIKPVKQSDLLEAI

-704 AAPTVEARR
+704 AFP
-713 GDAPADESVAVESW
+713 PAYSRTPVPRDEPVAVAS
-727 GRTARRILLAE
+727 RRILLAE
-738 DGAINQ
+738 DGVINQ

-749 LLEERGHSVVVVDN
+749 LLEERGHSVVVVNN

-771 AAQASASS
+771 AA
-779 AEPPFDVVLM
+779 EPFDVVLM
-789 DVQMPEMD
+789 DVQMPDMD

-804 IRRAEAQTGGHVPII
+804 IRRAETLTGEHLPIV
-819 AMTAHAMKGD
+819 AMTAHAMQGD

-854 VEGGGPNDEDGL
+854 VEGFGPHAEAGL
-866 PAPVGF
+866 LAAA
-872 DGELSRTDVPF
+872 DVPF
-883 EWDAALENVGGDEA
+883 EWDATLESVGGDEA

-940 HVFGAEEA
+940 HVFGAEGA

-962 AFADAEEALALL
+962 AFADAAEALALL
-974 EDGVARLLPA
+974 EDEVARLLPA
-984 LRERVAAD
+984 LRGRVDRDLQD
-992 A
+992 APDNCP

>member
-9 SWAGWLARLAASV
+9 RWTYRLARLAASV
-22 TVLAGALVLWGWNAD
+22 TVLAGALVLWGWHTN

-45 HISWVAT
+45 HVSQVAT
-52 HPLVAMQFILAGASL
+52 HPLVAMQFILAGAAL

-76 RWRRYAGVVL
+76 RWRRYVGVVL
-86 GAVVVLIAV
+86 GATVVVVAV

-117 LGVSRMS
+117 LGGYRMS

-146 GRAYLSQ
+146 GRAYLPQ
-153 ICVIAA
+153 VCVLAA
-159 TVIGLLSM
+159 TAIGLLSM

-177 YGVSGFVPV
+177 YGIAGYVPV

-191 TEFLILCSGLLCA
+191 TEFLILCAGLLCA

-209 PVATIISTTEGGS
+209 PITTIISTTEGGS

-227 LPAAFVIPLLL
+227 LPAAFAIPLAL
-238 DWVRIQIES
+238 DWVRMQGEA

-252 FGFSLF
+252 FGLSLF

-270 WWNAASLSRVDAE
+270 WWNAASLARVDAE

-296 LTAATAQSEHEALL
+296 LTAATAHSEHEALL

-350 IIGMTELLGRTQ
+350 IIGMTELLGRTR
-362 LESQQRNYLTLVQQS
+362 LESQQRSYLTLVQQS

-386 DILDFSRVEA
+386 DILDFSKVEA
-396 GRLALEEIEFGL
+396 GRLALEDIEFDL
-408 RDEVGNAV
+408 RDEVGTAV

-429 LVCHIPADVPDRL
+429 LVYHIPADVPDRL

-464 EEGEVEVGITVEEAL
+464 EAGEVEVGIAVEEAL
-479 PDAVGLRLW
+479 PDAVCLRLW
-488 VRDTGVGI
+488 VRDTGIGI
-496 APEKQAGIFDSFSQ
+496 APEKQARIFDSFSQ
-510 VDSSTSRRFGGS
+510 VDESTSRRFGGS

-544 EEGKGSIFYCTVR
+544 EEGKGSTFYCTVR
-557 LGLGTPETKRADLVS
+557 LGLGTPKTKRTDLVS
-572 LQGLKVLVV
+572 LRGIKVLVV

-593 ILKSWEMEAEL
+593 ILKSWAMEVEL

-609 AAIAALEAAA
+609 AAIAALEAATQA
-619 QTSAGSAESP
+619 SP
-629 FDLVLMDLMM
+629 FNLVLMDLMM
-639 PEMDGLETVAIIREN
+639 PEMDGLETVARIRAN

-672 FSARARSLGIARS
+672 YSARSSSLGIARS
-685 LIKPIKQSDLLEAI
+685 LLKPVKQSDLLEAI
-699 GAALE
+699 GAAIA
-704 AAPTVEARR
+704 AAPSVETSRR
-713 GDAPADESVAVESW
+713 DEAPMDEPVAVES
-727 GRTARRILLAE
+727 RRVLLAE
-738 DGAINQ
+738 DGVINQ

-749 LLEERGHSVVVVDN
+749 LLEERGHSVEVVNN
-763 GRAAVEQV
+763 GRAAVERV
-771 AAQASASS
+771 AEQ
-779 AEPPFDVVLM
+779 PFDVVLM

-797 GLEATAA
+797 GIEATAA
-804 IRRAEAQTGGHVPII
+804 IRRAEAQTGGHIPIV

-854 VEGGGPNDEDGL
+854 VEGGGPNAEAEL
-866 PAPVGF
+866 PAPA
-872 DGELSRTDVPF
+872 DLPF

-917 REHIAG
+917 REHIVS

-940 HVFGAEEA
+940 HVFGAEEVA
-948 AEAAHRLEEIGREE
+948 AAAHRLEEIGRE
-962 AFADAEEALALL
+962 
-974 EDGVARLLPA
+974 GARKRLPT
-984 LRERVAAD
+984 RRKP
-992 A
+992 

>member
-1 MGGDPRFL
+1 MGSDPRFL
-9 SWAGWLARLAASV
+9 RRTGWLARLAASMS
-22 TVLAGALVLWGWNAD
+22 VLSGALVLWGWNAD

-52 HPLVAMQFILAGASL
+52 HPLVAMQFILAGAAL
-67 LLLQAEPLS
+67 LLLRAEPLS

-86 GAVVVLIAV
+86 GATVVLIAV
-95 LKLIGY
+95 FKLIGY

-117 LGVSRMS
+117 LGGYRMS

-132 LIGLALVLMDVQVR
+132 LIGLALVLMDVRVR
-146 GRAYLSQ
+146 GHAYLPQ
-153 ICVIAA
+153 TCVLAA
-159 TVIGLLSM
+159 TAIGLLSM

-177 YGVSGFVPV
+177 YGIAGYVPV

-191 TEFLILCSGLLCA
+191 TEFLILCAGLLCA

-209 PVATIISTTEGGS
+209 PITTIISTTEGGS

-227 LPAAFVIPLLL
+227 LPAAFAIPLVL
-238 DWVRIQIES
+238 DWIRTQGES

-252 FGFSLF
+252 FGLSLF

-320 DAKEQAEAANQA
+320 DAKEQAEAANHA

-350 IIGMTELLGRTQ
+350 IIGMTELLGRTR

-377 AESLLSLLN
+377 AEALLSLLN
-386 DILDFSRVEA
+386 DILDFSKVEA

-416 QTLAMHAASKNIE
+416 QALAMHAASKNIE

-457 GNAVKFT
+457 GNAIKFT
-464 EEGEVEVGITVEEAL
+464 EEGEVEVGIAVEEAL

-488 VRDTGVGI
+488 VRDTGIGI
-496 APEKQAGIFDSFSQ
+496 APEKQARIFDSFSQ

-544 EEGKGSIFYCTVR
+544 EEGKGSTFYCTVR
-557 LGLGTPETKRADLVS
+557 LGLGTPETKRTDLIS
-572 LQGLKVLVV
+572 LRGLKVLVV

-593 ILKSWEMEAEL
+593 ILKSWAMEAEL

-609 AAIAALEAAA
+609 AAIAAIEAAP
-619 QTSAGSAESP
+619 QP

-639 PEMDGLETVAIIREN
+639 PGMDGLETVARIREN
-654 AAFAQVPVLLLSS
+654 VAFAQVPVLLLSS
-667 ADRAG
+667 ADRAEY
-672 FSARARSLGIARS
+672 STRSRSLGIARS
-685 LIKPIKQSDLLEAI
+685 LIKPVKQSDLLEAI
-699 GAALE
+699 GEALE
-704 AAPTVEARR
+704 AAPPVYTHGPSRSGEVL
-713 GDAPADESVAVESW
+713 GDEPVAVE
-727 GRTARRILLAE
+727 RCRILLAE
-738 DGAINQ
+738 DGVINQ

-749 LLEERGHSVVVVDN
+749 LLEERGHSVVIVNN

-771 AAQASASS
+771 AAQS
-779 AEPPFDVVLM
+779 FDVVLM
-789 DVQMPEMD
+789 DVQMPNMD

-804 IRRAEAQTGGHVPII
+804 IRQAETSTGGHIPIV

-854 VEGGGPNDEDGL
+854 VEGLHRALRREFA
-866 PAPVGF
+866 PA
-872 DGELSRTDVPF
+872 DVFF
-883 EWDAALENVGGDEA
+883 EWDAALERVGGDEA
-897 MLRELAEMFFAECP
+897 MLRDLAEMFFAECP

-917 REHIAG
+917 RKHIAG

-940 HVFGAEEA
+940 QVFGAEET

-962 AFADAEEALALL
+962 AFADAREALALL
-974 EDGVARLLPA
+974 DDEVARLLPA
-984 LRERVAAD
+984 LRERVAAS

>member
-9 SWAGWLARLAASV
+9 RWTCWLARLAACA
-22 TVLAGALVLWGWNAD
+22 TVLSGALVLWGWNAD

-52 HPLVAMQFILAGASL
+52 HPLVAVEFILAGTAL

-76 RWRRYAGVVL
+76 RWRRDAGMALGAIVVL
-86 GAVVVLIAV
+86 VAV
-95 LKLIGY
+95 LKLVGY

-132 LIGLALVLMDVQVR
+132 LIGLALVLMDVRVR
-146 GRAYLSQ
+146 GHAYLPQ
-153 ICVIAA
+153 LCILAA
-159 TVIGLLSM
+159 TVVGLLSM

-177 YGVSGFVPV
+177 YGVAGFVPV

-204 RPHRE
+204 RPRRE
-209 PVATIISTTEGGS
+209 PIATIISTTEGGS

-227 LPAAFVIPLLL
+227 LPAAFAIPLVF
-238 DWVRIQIES
+238 DWIRTQGEGV
-247 LYGYE
+247 YGYE
-252 FGFSLF
+252 FGLSLF

-283 RRRSEEQLQEQYR
+283 RRRSEEQLQEQYL
-296 LTAATAQSEHEALL
+296 LTAATAHSEHEALL

-362 LESQQRNYLTLVQQS
+362 LESQQRSYLTLMQRS
-377 AESLLSLLN
+377 AEALLALLN

-396 GRLALEEIEFGL
+396 GRLVLERIGFGL

-416 QTLAMHAASKNIE
+416 QTLAMSAASKNIE
-429 LVCHIPADVPDRL
+429 LTCHIPADVPDRL

-464 EEGEVEVGITVEEAL
+464 EAGEVEVGMAVEEAW
-479 PDAVGLRLW
+479 PDAVCLRLW
-488 VRDTGVGI
+488 VRDTGIGI
-496 APEKQAGIFDSFSQ
+496 APEKQARIFDSFSQ

-522 GLGLAISQQLV
+522 GLGLAISQQLI

-544 EEGKGSIFYCTVR
+544 EEGQGSTFYCTVR
-557 LGLGTPETKRADLVS
+557 LGLGTPETERADQVALE
-572 LQGLKVLVV
+572 GLRVLVA

-593 ILKSWEMEAEL
+593 ILKSWAMEVEL
-604 VESGS
+604 VESGPV
-609 AAIAALEAAA
+609 AISALE
-619 QTSAGSAESP
+619 SAERP

-639 PEMDGLETVAIIREN
+639 PGMDGLETVARMREN
-654 AAFAQVPVLLLSS
+654 PAFAQVPVLLLSS
-667 ADRAG
+667 ADRAEY
-672 FSARARSLGIARS
+672 SARASSLGIARS
-685 LIKPIKQSDLLEAI
+685 LIKPVKQSDLLEAI
-699 GAALE
+699 GAALK
-704 AAPTVEARR
+704 AAPPRTPRR
-713 GDAPADESVAVESW
+713 DAVPEDEPVAVASL
-727 GRTARRILLAE
+727 RILLAE
-738 DGAINQ
+738 DGVINQ

-749 LLEERGHSVVVVDN
+749 LLEERGHSVEVVNN

-771 AAQASASS
+771 AAK
-779 AEPPFDVVLM
+779 PFDVVLM
-789 DVQMPEMD
+789 DVQMPDMD

-804 IRRAEAQTGGHVPII
+804 IRRAETLTGGHIPIV
-819 AMTAHAMKGD
+819 AMTAHAMQGD

-848 HELYAA
+848 HELYAV
-854 VEGGGPNDEDGL
+854 VEEFGPHAEAGL
-866 PAPVGF
+866 LAPA
-872 DGELSRTDVPF
+872 DVPF
-883 EWDAALENVGGDEA
+883 EWDAALESVGGDEA

-917 REHIAG
+917 REHIAS

-962 AFADAEEALALL
+962 AFADATEALALL
-974 EDGVARLLPA
+974 EDEVARLLPA
-984 LRERVAAD
+984 LRARIATGA
-992 A
+992 

>member
-9 SWAGWLARLAASV
+9 CWTGWLARLAASAS
-22 TVLAGALVLWGWNAD
+22 VLSGALVLWGWSAD

-45 HISWVAT
+45 HSSWVAT
-52 HPLVAMQFILAGASL
+52 HPLVAMQFILAGAAL
-67 LLLQAEPLS
+67 LLLQTEPLS

-86 GAVVVLIAV
+86 GATVALTAV

-117 LGVSRMS
+117 LGGYRMS

-132 LIGLALVLMDVQVR
+132 LIGLALVLMDVRVR
-146 GRAYLSQ
+146 GRAYLPQ
-153 ICVIAA
+153 ICVLAA
-159 TVIGLLSM
+159 TAIGLLSM

-177 YGVSGFVPV
+177 YGIAGYVPV

-209 PVATIISTTEGGS
+209 PISTIISTTEGGS

-227 LPAAFVIPLLL
+227 LPAAFAIPIVL
-238 DWVRIQIES
+238 DLIRTQGEA

-252 FGFSLF
+252 FGLSLF
-258 TLLNILA
+258 TLLNISA

-296 LTAATAQSEHEALL
+296 VTAATAHSEHEALL

-350 IIGMTELLGRTQ
+350 IIGMTELLGRTR

-386 DILDFSRVEA
+386 DILDFSKVEA

-429 LVCHIPADVPDRL
+429 LVCHIPASVPDRL

-464 EEGEVEVGITVEEAL
+464 EEGEVEVGIAVEEAL
-479 PDAVGLRLW
+479 PDAVCLRLW
-488 VRDTGVGI
+488 VRDTGIGI
-496 APEKQAGIFDSFSQ
+496 APEKQARIFDSFSQ

-544 EEGKGSIFYCTVR
+544 EEGKGSTFHFTVR
-557 LGLGTPETKRADLVS
+557 LGLGTPETKRTELVS
-572 LQGLKVLVV
+572 LRGLKVLVV

-593 ILKSWEMEAEL
+593 ILKSWAMEVEL

-619 QTSAGSAESP
+619 QASTSSAESP
-629 FDLVLMDLMM
+629 FDIVLMDLMM
-639 PEMDGLETVAIIREN
+639 PEMDGLETVARIRAN
-654 AAFAQVPVLLLSS
+654 AAFAHVSVLLLSS
-667 ADRAG
+667 ADRAEY
-672 FSARARSLGIARS
+672 SARSSALDIAHN
-685 LIKPIKQSDLLEAI
+685 LLKPVKQSDLLEAI
-699 GAALE
+699 GETIA
-704 AAPTVEARR
+704 AAPPVYDHASGRGEAHEDEPGTVESRR
-713 GDAPADESVAVESW
+713 V
-727 GRTARRILLAE
+727 LLAE

-797 GLEATAA
+797 GLEATEA
-804 IRRAEAQTGGHVPII
+804 IRQAEAQTGGHIPII

-854 VEGGGPNDEDGL
+854 VEGCGPNAEAEL
-866 PAPVGF
+866 LAPA
-872 DGELSRTDVPF
+872 DSPF
-883 EWDAALENVGGDEA
+883 AWDAALESVGGDEA
-897 MLRELAEMFFAECP
+897 MLRDLAEMFFAECP

-917 REHIAG
+917 REHIVG

-940 HVFGAEEA
+940 HVFGASA
-948 AEAAHRLEEIGREE
+948 SAEAAHRLEEIGREGT
-962 AFADAEEALALL
+962 FAGAEEALALL
-974 EDGVARLLPA
+974 EDEVARLLPA
-984 LRERVAAD
+984 LREQVAAS

>member
-9 SWAGWLARLAASV
+9 RWTCWLARLAAAT
-22 TVLAGALVLWGWNAD
+22 TVLSGTLVLWGWNAD

-52 HPLVAMQFILAGASL
+52 HPLVAVEFIVAGSAL

-76 RWRRYAGVVL
+76 RWRRDAGAVL
-86 GAVVVLIAV
+86 GAIVVLIAV

-132 LIGLALVLMDVQVR
+132 LIGLALVLMDVRVR
-146 GRAYLSQ
+146 GHAYLPQ
-153 ICVIAA
+153 LCILAA
-159 TVIGLLSM
+159 TVVGLLSM

-177 YGVSGFVPV
+177 YGVAGFVPV

-209 PVATIISTTEGGS
+209 PIATIISTTEGGS

-227 LPAAFVIPLLL
+227 LPAAFAIPLVF
-238 DWVRIQIES
+238 DWIRTQGVGV
-247 LYGYE
+247 YGYE
-252 FGFSLF
+252 FGLSLF

-296 LTAATAQSEHEALL
+296 LTAATAHSEHEALL

-362 LESQQRNYLTLVQQS
+362 LESQQRNYLTLMQRS
-377 AESLLSLLN
+377 AEALLALLN

-396 GRLALEEIEFGL
+396 GRLVLERIGFGL

-416 QTLAMHAASKNIE
+416 QTLAMSAASKNIE
-429 LVCHIPADVPDRL
+429 LTCHIPAEVPDRL

-464 EEGEVEVGITVEEAL
+464 EEGEVEVGMDVAEAG
-479 PDAVGLRLW
+479 PDAVCLRLW
-488 VRDTGVGI
+488 VRDTGIGI
-496 APEKQAGIFDSFSQ
+496 APEKQARIFDSFSQ

-544 EEGKGSIFYCTVR
+544 EEGQGSTFYCTVR
-557 LGLGTPETKRADLVS
+557 LGLGTPETEHTDQVS
-572 LQGLKVLVV
+572 LEGLRVLVA

-593 ILKSWEMEAEL
+593 ILKSWAMEVEL
-604 VESGS
+604 VESGA
-609 AAIAALEAAA
+609 AAISALEAAE
-619 QTSAGSAESP
+619 QP

-639 PEMDGLETVAIIREN
+639 PGMDGLETVARMRAN

-667 ADRAG
+667 ADRAEY
-672 FSARARSLGIARS
+672 SARASSLGIARS
-685 LIKPIKQSDLLEAI
+685 LIKPVKQSDLLEAI

-704 AAPTVEARR
+704 AAPPCAPKRDEVP
-713 GDAPADESVAVESW
+713 GDEPVAVASL
-727 GRTARRILLAE
+727 RILLAE
-738 DGAINQ
+738 DGVINQ

-749 LLEERGHSVVVVDN
+749 LLEERGHSVEVVNN
-763 GRAAVEQV
+763 GRTAVEQV
-771 AAQASASS
+771 ATAS
-779 AEPPFDVVLM
+779 FDVVLM
-789 DVQMPEMD
+789 DVQMPDMD

-804 IRRAEAQTGGHVPII
+804 IRRAETLTGEHIPIV
-819 AMTAHAMKGD
+819 AMTAHAMQGD

-854 VEGGGPNDEDGL
+854 VEEFGPHAEAGL
-866 PAPVGF
+866 LA
-872 DGELSRTDVPF
+872 SADVPF
-883 EWDAALENVGGDEA
+883 AWDAALESVGGDEA

-917 REHIAG
+917 REHIAS
-923 ADGPELRRAAHT
+923 ADSPELRRAAHT

-940 HVFGAEEA
+940 HVFGAEAA
-948 AEAAHRLEEIGREE
+948 AEAAHRLEEIGREA
-962 AFADAEEALALL
+962 AFADAAEALALL
-974 EDGVARLLPA
+974 EDEVARLLPA
-984 LRERVAAD
+984 LRARIATGA
-992 A
+992 

>member
-9 SWAGWLARLAASV
+9 RWTGWLVRLAASV
-22 TVLAGALVLWGWNAD
+22 TVLTGALVLWGWNAD

-52 HPLVAMQFILAGASL
+52 HPLVAMQFILAGAAL

-86 GAVVVLIAV
+86 GATVVVIAV

-146 GRAYLSQ
+146 GRAYLPQ
-153 ICVIAA
+153 VCVIAA
-159 TVIGLLSM
+159 TAIGLLSM

-177 YGVSGFVPV
+177 YGIAGYVPV

-191 TEFLILCSGLLCA
+191 TEFLILCFGLLCA
-204 RPHRE
+204 RPQRE

-227 LPAAFVIPLLL
+227 LPAAFVIPLAL
-238 DWVRIQIES
+238 DWVRIQVES

-270 WWNAASLSRVDAE
+270 WWNAASLSRVDAK

-320 DAKEQAEAANQA
+320 AAKEQAEAANHA

-408 RDEVGNAV
+408 RDEVGTAV
-416 QTLAMHAASKNIE
+416 QTLAMHAASKDIE

-544 EEGKGSIFYCTVR
+544 EEGKGSTFYCTVR

-572 LQGLKVLVV
+572 LRGLKVLVV

-593 ILKSWEMEAEL
+593 ILKSWEMEVEI

-609 AAIAALEAAA
+609 AAIAALEAATQA
-619 QTSAGSAESP
+619 SASSAESP

-639 PEMDGLETVAIIREN
+639 PEMDGLETVATIREN

-667 ADRAG
+667 ADRTG
-672 FSARARSLGIARS
+672 YSARSRSLGIARS

-699 GAALE
+699 GVALE
-704 AAPTVEARR
+704 AAPSVETHAL
-713 GDAPADESVAVESW
+713 GDEPVVAE
-727 GRTARRILLAE
+727 GRRILLAE
-738 DGAINQ
+738 DGVINQ

-797 GLEATAA
+797 GIEATAA

-854 VEGGGPNDEDGL
+854 VEGSGPNAEAGL
-866 PAPVGF
+866 PAPV
-872 DGELSRTDVPF
+872 DVSF

-917 REHIAG
+917 REHIAS
-923 ADGPELRRAAHT
+923 ADSPELRRAAHT

-940 HVFGAEEA
+940 HVFGAAAA
-948 AEAAHRLEEIGREE
+948 AEAAHRLEEIGREGFDGELSRTE
-962 AFADAEEALALL
+962 AFADVEEALALL
-974 EDGVARLLPA
+974 EDEVARLLPA
-984 LRERVAAD
+984 LRTVIYGIE
-992 A
+992 

>member
-9 SWAGWLARLAASV
+9 RRTGWLARLAASMS
-22 TVLAGALVLWGWNAD
+22 VLSGALVLWGWNAG

-52 HPLVAMQFILAGASL
+52 HPLVAMQFILAGTAL
-67 LLLQAEPLS
+67 LLLRAEPLS

-86 GAVVVLIAV
+86 GTTVALIAV
-95 LKLIGY
+95 LKLVGY

-117 LGVSRMS
+117 LGGYRMS

-132 LIGLALVLMDVQVR
+132 LIGLALVLMDVRVR
-146 GRAYLSQ
+146 GRAYLPQ
-153 ICVIAA
+153 TCVLAA
-159 TVIGLLSM
+159 TAIGLLSM

-177 YGVSGFVPV
+177 YGIAGYVPV

-191 TEFLILCSGLLCA
+191 TEFLILCAGLLCA

-209 PVATIISTTEGGS
+209 PITTIISPTEGGS

-227 LPAAFVIPLLL
+227 LPAAFAIPLVL
-238 DWVRIQIES
+238 DWIRTQGES

-252 FGFSLF
+252 FGLSLF

-320 DAKEQAEAANQA
+320 DAKEQAEAANHA
-332 KSAFL
+332 KSVFL

-350 IIGMTELLGRTQ
+350 IIGMTELLGRTR

-377 AESLLSLLN
+377 AEALLSLLN
-386 DILDFSRVEA
+386 DILDFSKVEA

-442 VGDPRRLRQV
+442 VGDSRRLRQV

-457 GNAVKFT
+457 GNAIKFT
-464 EEGEVEVGITVEEAL
+464 EEGEVEVGIAVEEAL

-488 VRDTGVGI
+488 VRDTGIGI
-496 APEKQAGIFDSFSQ
+496 APEKQARIFDSFSQ

-544 EEGKGSIFYCTVR
+544 EEGKGSTFYCTVR
-557 LGLGTPETKRADLVS
+557 LGLGTPETKRTDLIS
-572 LQGLKVLVV
+572 LRGLKVLVV

-588 RILEE
+588 RILKE
-593 ILKSWEMEAEL
+593 ILKSWAMEAEL

-609 AAIAALEAAA
+609 AAIAVIEAAP
-619 QTSAGSAESP
+619 QP

-639 PEMDGLETVAIIREN
+639 PDMDGLETVARIREN

-667 ADRAG
+667 ADRAEY
-672 FSARARSLGIARS
+672 STRSRSLGIARS
-685 LIKPIKQSDLLEAI
+685 LIKPVKQSDLLEAI
-699 GAALE
+699 GEALE
-704 AAPTVEARR
+704 AAPPVETCAPSRSGEVP
-713 GDAPADESVAVESW
+713 GDEPVAVES
-727 GRTARRILLAE
+727 RRILLAE
-738 DGAINQ
+738 DGVINQ

-749 LLEERGHSVVVVDN
+749 LLEERGHSVVVVNN

-771 AAQASASS
+771 AAQS
-779 AEPPFDVVLM
+779 FDVVLM

-804 IRRAEAQTGGHVPII
+804 IRQAETPTGGHIPIV

-854 VEGGGPNDEDGL
+854 VEGLHRALRREF
-866 PAPVGF
+866 APV
-872 DGELSRTDVPF
+872 DVSM
-883 EWDAALENVGGDEA
+883 WDAALERVGGDEA
-897 MLRELAEMFFAECP
+897 MLRDLAEMFFAECP

-917 REHIAG
+917 REHLAG

-940 HVFGAEEA
+940 QVFGAEQT

-962 AFADAEEALALL
+962 AFADAGEALALL
-974 EDGVARLLPA
+974 EDEVARLLPA
-984 LRERVAAD
+984 LRERIATSA
-992 A
+992 